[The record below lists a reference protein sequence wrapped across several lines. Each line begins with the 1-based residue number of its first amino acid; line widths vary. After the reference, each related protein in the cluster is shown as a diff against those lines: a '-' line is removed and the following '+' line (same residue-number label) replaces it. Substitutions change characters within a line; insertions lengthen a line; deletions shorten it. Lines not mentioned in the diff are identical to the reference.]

1 MSDTIDQRVVEM
13 RLDNSN
19 FEKNAQT
26 SMDTTEKLKKSLD
39 FNGTA
44 NSLNEV
50 GKAASN
56 LNFSGV
62 ASAVDSINNK
72 MSLLGTFSK
81 RIMENVADGAF
92 QMGKS
97 LLTSMSGINDASAGL
112 EKFGQKSS
120 AVGTMMIATG
130 KSIDEVGEV
139 LEDLNWFTD
148 ETSYSFTDMAD
159 TMGKFAASGE
169 KDLTKLE
176 STVKGIATWAAASG
190 ANASTASRVMYQLS
204 QAYGSGV
211 IKLQDWKSVETA
223 NMATQTVM
231 NKLIAEGGD
240 AAQAAVAKYGS
251 FRDSLQAGWL
261 TTDKFNAVMADY
273 SEGINQANYEN
284 GEFTKGTTAFSES
297 VFRAAQEARTFQDVL
312 NALKDAVQSGW
323 MHTFDILI
331 GNKEEAAGFF
341 TGLANMLITVADA
354 FTELRNSMAQAF
366 VDADGRN
373 SALSVLVNI
382 MNGLYRILTPIA
394 DAFKEVFPTNFGT
407 VLAGATKSF
416 ADFTKNIQLTAP
428 QMEILKEV
436 FVAIFSV
443 LKGVLSVIKAIL
455 KLLSPLG
462 KVLISVAKAVGNL
475 LQNVD
480 KLNAPMKEFFNMIKN
495 SKPFQM
501 FISILKD
508 FASVLVVV
516 IYEIGQAIKA
526 LVQSKQFQQVLGIV
540 LSTLKTFGAVA
551 LGVVVKAV
559 DAIVVAFKKLES
571 ADFKMPSLEAFL
583 KKIANLGN
591 TISSHLS
598 VLDGVK
604 TNVNGLFN
612 PFAKLGTLISNL
624 PTVIGNIKTAIT
636 GGGTALDGVNA
647 GIKTFSNNA
656 DTASASVTGAKTSL
670 KGFAGVIYSVLDKLS
685 GANNIFGVIAS
696 GLKQFIAVAS
706 KIDWSGWLKIGIIVA
721 YVAMMVK
728 LIHSFTNLSNTINN
742 FTTGPVSAFT
752 KLVNNAAIA
761 IKGFSD
767 YLTKPRWQDTLKS
780 VAISVLLLSASLLIL
795 SKIPTEQLIQ
805 AAITMGVLAVGII
818 AFAAAMAWLSQKVN
832 PQTLGVLSVSLI
844 SLSLSLLIFAAAI
857 RTFTNMTNDQMMQG
871 LVGTMA
877 TLVIMFL
884 AVKGFSTQAPMMMKV
899 GASLIIFAFA
909 LRIFAKTIAILAN
922 NKGIQSVLTGIK
934 DAVGNFLK
942 WLAGLNTQQAITVI
956 GTLGT
961 IGVLL
966 GVSLKK
972 ITNAV
977 DSVGNAMLKIAESM
991 LILWAAFALFLQL
1004 DYTQMQDAITV
1015 MGVLGAGLVVF
1026 AGFLNVFCDNKA
1038 TSGNGLA
1045 DTANSMIKLAAALGL
1060 VAGALWILNKCDMNK
1075 VAIGGL
1081 VLIAMLFALAGAMKI
1096 MENVQTV
1103 KVAASIL
1110 ALVVSIY
1117 LLIPPCV
1124 ALGALISLLPTIAIG
1139 FGVVIA
1145 MMLAMGAAVKMME
1158 NANAG
1163 KIAAEMLI
1171 MTVAIRILGVVLT
1184 SLANLPYVAVLAAGA
1199 ALSTTLLA
1207 MSLAV
1212 STMNT
1217 DAWGTKIA
1225 MLAALSVSMVAFG
1238 YSMSLMANVPWQTA
1252 VAAAGGFSAVILA
1265 FALATDML
1273 TSKIKTI
1280 KAMSVAM
1287 IALGA
1292 ALAIASVAFSVMG
1305 KTNWKE
1311 ALKGAIAFGAI
1322 MIVFAVITSNV
1333 KSSDST
1339 QLGVAMIAL
1348 SAALTL
1354 AAIAFGIMGLV
1365 NWDQAI
1371 SGVRAFSLIMV
1382 VFAGIAAQTQGAD
1395 MIGTA
1400 ASLIILSAAIC
1411 VIAVAL
1417 AILGAAPVMS
1427 SALAISLLIGVFGLV
1442 AGLTQGVDLIAT
1454 AAGLLVFS
1462 VAIIAIAA
1470 ALTVLSSLDVGAM
1483 WGAIGAIAA
1492 VVALFGALVV
1502 VLSLFPASIAVLG
1515 AIAAAFAG
1523 FALAAIAVGAAIAL
1537 VCVGFALLTAA
1548 IGFVLPVLASFI
1560 AMLPQLITNIA
1571 DVANRANDVSSLG
1584 NALVI
1589 LGIGLVAV
1597 GAGGVVG
1604 AIGLIAIAAALA
1616 IAGVA
1621 IMMFATCVEEAS
1633 KIIGEDFILGII
1645 KGLTN
1650 GISSIVQAAINVGQ
1664 ALMDGICEFLG
1675 IHSPSTEGATV
1686 GTNWIAGII
1695 NGIKDNIVNV
1705 FTAGSSTG
1713 EALQSGLQETTENG
1727 EAKESGTSVISK
1739 FIDGVKSGDLG
1750 AVGSALGIDFG
1761 SNLSDGVMSSTS
1773 GLSSYVAKLLG
1784 KSSNAKGQI
1793 SQSTA
1798 NFRYG
1803 SSKAAKASGANIK
1816 PDYSN
1821 WTDGYDLG
1829 DFTGSNNDAPPPPEP
1844 PESPDALSKSTDGL
1858 ANSASGAAAAE
1869 KTLAESIA
1877 DSTDVMVYGQDV
1889 VDAFQK
1895 QYEKFYGAVGTTTA
1909 VDASKAAI
1917 TSLSTDLYNSSL
1929 KTKSAYELA
1938 QEAALSTE
1946 EKMKNIKQA
1955 FTDTF
1960 DGIKSAIDGAIDIFS
1975 EFETSEAL
1983 SPDQVMKN
1991 MNSNLNGVTKWTNDL
2006 TTLMGKG
2013 ISTDLAAMLAEKGPE
2028 GESTVQG
2035 LLGMSDIQLAEYDA
2049 KYATIQQLSTQF
2061 AGSLMGTMA
2070 QQSVLAARQA
2080 ATSATQVAAG
2090 FTNQMTNVESAN
2102 ISTSMETAGTKAI
2115 DSFNKAMGVAS
2126 PSTETAESAKFAAK
2140 GFQNGLLGGDKVT
2153 GVSNAQLYMYNP
2165 METVGKKLIEIIKTY
2180 LNYDDFKKIGE
2191 DICKGLAQ
2199 GIAENQHLAVDAAEE
2214 MASDVNDIVNDTE
2227 KNGSPS
2233 KVMWNMGDDVATGF
2247 GNGISDNAKLA
2258 TTAAERMA
2266 IGVNDQLS
2274 ASAMSMSD
2282 AMNTV
2287 MSSNLQPSIRPV
2299 MDYSNI
2305 QTGASNISS
2314 ILGGQADVAAEI
2326 NNGVDNDRAS
2336 IAELLSTTKSILVA
2350 VRNSS
2355 DVYIDGDAVIGQI
2368 NRRLG
2373 QL

>member
-13 RLDNSN
+13 QLDNSN

-97 LLTSMSGINDASAGL
+97 LLTSISGINDASAGL

-190 ANASTASRVMYQLS
+190 ANASTASRVMSQLS

-211 IKLQDWKSVETA
+211 IKLQDWRSVESA

-443 LKGVLSVIKAIL
+443 IKGGLSVIKAIL

-559 DAIVVAFKKLES
+559 DAIVVAFKKLKS

-696 GLKQFIAVAS
+696 GLKLFIAVAS

-721 YVAMMVK
+721 YVTMMVK
-728 LIHSFTNLSNTINN
+728 LIHSL
-742 FTTGPVSAFT
+742 TTGPVSAFT

-767 YLTKPRWQDTLKS
+767 YLTKSRWQDTLKS

-795 SKIPTEQLIQ
+795 AKIPTEQLIQ

-1045 DTANSMIKLAAALGL
+1045 DTANSTIKLAAALGL

-1158 NANAG
+1158 KANAG

-1171 MTVAIRILGVVLT
+1171 MTVAIGILGVVLT

-1199 ALSTTLLA
+1199 ALSGTLLA

-1212 STMNT
+1212 SKMNT

-1305 KTNWKE
+1305 KINWKE
-1311 ALKGAIAFGAI
+1311 ASKGAIAFGAI
-1322 MIVFAVITSNV
+1322 MIVFAAITSNV

-1365 NWDQAI
+1365 NWDQAV
-1371 SGVRAFSLIMV
+1371 SGVLAFSLIMV

-1417 AILGAAPVMS
+1417 AILGAVDAAPVMS
-1427 SALAISLLIGVFGLV
+1427 SVLAISLLIGVFGLL

-1483 WGAIGAIAA
+1483 WGAIGAIAV

-1695 NGIKDNIVNV
+1695 NSIKDNIVNV

-1713 EALQSGLQETTENG
+1713 KVLQSGLQETTENG

-1750 AVGSALGIDFG
+1750 AIGSALGIDFG

-1784 KSSNAKGQI
+1784 MSSKAKGQI

-1816 PDYSN
+1816 SDYSN
-1821 WTDGYDLG
+1821 WPDMFDPG

-1844 PESPDALSKSTDGL
+1844 PEPPDALSKSTDGL

-2199 GIAENQHLAVDAAEE
+2199 GIAENQHLAVDAAEG
-2214 MASDVNDIVNDTE
+2214 MASDVNYIVKDTE

-2233 KVMWNMGDDVATGF
+2233 KVMWNFGDDVATGF

-2336 IAELLSTTKSILVA
+2336 IAELLSTTKSILGA
-2350 VRNSS
+2350 VINGS

>member
-72 MSLLGTFSK
+72 MSLLGVFSK

-97 LLTSMSGINDASAGL
+97 LLTSISGINDASAGL

-190 ANASTASRVMYQLS
+190 ANASTASRVMSQLS
-204 QAYGSGV
+204 QAYGSSV
-211 IKLQDWKSVETA
+211 IKLQDWRSVESA

-331 GNKEEAAGFF
+331 GNKEEAARFF

-428 QMEILKEV
+428 QMETLKEV

-443 LKGVLSVIKAIL
+443 LKGGLSVIKAIL

-475 LQNVD
+475 LQ
-480 KLNAPMKEFFNMIKN
+480 
-495 SKPFQM
+495 
-501 FISILKD
+501 
-508 FASVLVVV
+508 VV

-526 LVQSKQFQQVLGIV
+526 LVQSKQLQQVLGIV

-551 LGVVVKAV
+551 LGVVAKTV
-559 DAIVVAFKKLES
+559 DAIVAAFKKLES

-612 PFAKLGTLISNL
+612 PFAKLGTLISNF
-624 PTVIGNIKTAIT
+624 PTGIGNIKTAIT

-685 GANNIFGVIAS
+685 EANNIFGVIAS

-721 YVAMMVK
+721 YVATMVK
-728 LIHSFTNLSNTINN
+728 LIHSLTP
-742 FTTGPVSAFT
+742 GPVSAFT

-767 YLTKPRWQDTLKS
+767 YLTKSRWQDKLKS

-795 SKIPTEQLIQ
+795 AKIPIEQLIQ

-909 LRIFAKTIAILAN
+909 LRTFAKTIVILAN

-942 WLAGLNTQQAITVI
+942 WLAGLNTQQAIIVI

-972 ITNAV
+972 ITKAV

-1045 DTANSMIKLAAALGL
+1045 DTANSTIKLAAALGL

-1096 MENVQTV
+1096 MEKVQTV

-1158 NANAG
+1158 KANAG
-1163 KIAAEMLI
+1163 IAAEMLV
-1171 MTVAIRILGVVLT
+1171 MTVAIGILGVVLT

-1199 ALSTTLLA
+1199 ALSGTLLA

-1212 STMNT
+1212 SKMNT

-1311 ALKGAIAFGAI
+1311 ASKGAIAFGAI
-1322 MIVFAVITSNV
+1322 MIVFAEITSNV

-1365 NWDQAI
+1365 NWDQAV

-1382 VFAGIAAQTQGAD
+1382 VFAGIATHTQGAD

-1454 AAGLLVFS
+1454 AAGLLAFS

-1470 ALTVLSSLDVGAM
+1470 ALAVLSLLDVGAM

-1650 GISSIVQAAINVGQ
+1650 GISSIVQAAVNVGQ

-1695 NGIKDNIVNV
+1695 NSIKDNIVNV

-1713 EALQSGLQETTENG
+1713 KVLQSGLQETTENG

-1773 GLSSYVAKLLG
+1773 GLSSYIAKLLG
-1784 KSSNAKGQI
+1784 MSSYAKGQI

-1844 PESPDALSKSTDGL
+1844 PEPPDALSKSTDGL

-2035 LLGMSDIQLAEYDA
+2035 LLGMSDTQLAEYDA

-2090 FTNQMTNVESAN
+2090 FTGQMTNVESAN

-2126 PSTETAESAKFAAK
+2126 PSTETAASAKFAAQ
-2140 GFQNGLLGGDKVT
+2140 GFQNGLLGVGKAT

-2199 GIAENQHLAVDAAEE
+2199 GIAENQHLAVDAAEG
-2214 MASDVNDIVNDTE
+2214 MASDVNDIVEDTE
-2227 KNGSPS
+2227 QEGSPS
-2233 KVMWNMGDDVATGF
+2233 KVMWNFGDYVSTGF
-2247 GNGISDNAKLA
+2247 ANGISDNAKLA

>member
-72 MSLLGTFSK
+72 MSLLGVFSK

-97 LLTSMSGINDASAGL
+97 LLTSISGINDASAGL

-190 ANASTASRVMYQLS
+190 ANASTASRVMSQLS
-204 QAYGSGV
+204 QAYGSSV
-211 IKLQDWKSVETA
+211 IKLQDWRSVESA

-331 GNKEEAAGFF
+331 GNKEEAARFF

-428 QMEILKEV
+428 QMETLKEV

-443 LKGVLSVIKAIL
+443 LKGGLSVIKAIL

-475 LQNVD
+475 LQ
-480 KLNAPMKEFFNMIKN
+480 
-495 SKPFQM
+495 
-501 FISILKD
+501 
-508 FASVLVVV
+508 VV

-526 LVQSKQFQQVLGIV
+526 LVQSKQLQQVLGIV

-551 LGVVVKAV
+551 LGVVVKVV
-559 DAIVVAFKKLES
+559 DAIVVAFKKLTS

-612 PFAKLGTLISNL
+612 PFAKLGTLISNF
-624 PTVIGNIKTAIT
+624 PTGIGNIKTAIT

-685 GANNIFGVIAS
+685 EANNIFGVIAS

-721 YVAMMVK
+721 YVATMVK
-728 LIHSFTNLSNTINN
+728 LIHSLTP
-742 FTTGPVSAFT
+742 GPVSAFT

-767 YLTKPRWQDTLKS
+767 YLTKSRWQDKLKS

-795 SKIPTEQLIQ
+795 AKIPIEQLIQ

-909 LRIFAKTIAILAN
+909 LRTFAKTIAILAN

-972 ITNAV
+972 ITKAV

-1045 DTANSMIKLAAALGL
+1045 DTANSTIKLAAALGL

-1096 MENVQTV
+1096 MEKVQTV

-1158 NANAG
+1158 KANAG
-1163 KIAAEMLI
+1163 KIAAEMLV
-1171 MTVAIRILGVVLT
+1171 MTVAIGILGVVLT

-1199 ALSTTLLA
+1199 ALSGTLLA

-1212 STMNT
+1212 SKMNT

-1311 ALKGAIAFGAI
+1311 ASKGAIAFGAI
-1322 MIVFAVITSNV
+1322 MIVFAEITSNV

-1365 NWDQAI
+1365 NWDQAV

-1382 VFAGIAAQTQGAD
+1382 VFAGIATHTQGAD

-1454 AAGLLVFS
+1454 AAGLLAFS

-1470 ALTVLSSLDVGAM
+1470 ALAVLSLLDVGAM

-1597 GAGGVVG
+1597 GAAGVVG

-1650 GISSIVQAAINVGQ
+1650 GISSIVQAAVNVGQ

-1695 NGIKDNIVNV
+1695 NSIKDNIVNV

-1713 EALQSGLQETTENG
+1713 KVLQSGLQETTENG
-1727 EAKESGTSVISK
+1727 EAKKSGTSVISK

-1773 GLSSYVAKLLG
+1773 GLSSYIAKLLG
-1784 KSSNAKGQI
+1784 MSSYAKGQI

-1844 PESPDALSKSTDGL
+1844 PEPPDALSKSTDGL

-2035 LLGMSDIQLAEYDA
+2035 LLGMSDTQLAEYDA

-2090 FTNQMTNVESAN
+2090 FTGQMTNVESAN

-2126 PSTETAESAKFAAK
+2126 PSTETAASAKFAAQ
-2140 GFQNGLLGGDKVT
+2140 GFQNGLLGVGKAT

-2199 GIAENQHLAVDAAEE
+2199 GIAENQHLAVDAAEG
-2214 MASDVNDIVNDTE
+2214 MASDVNDIVEDTE
-2227 KNGSPS
+2227 QEGSPS
-2233 KVMWNMGDDVATGF
+2233 KVMWNFGDYVSTGF
-2247 GNGISDNAKLA
+2247 ANGISDNAKLA

>member
-72 MSLLGTFSK
+72 MSLLGVFSK

-97 LLTSMSGINDASAGL
+97 LLTSISGINDASAGL

-190 ANASTASRVMYQLS
+190 ANASTASRVMSQLS
-204 QAYGSGV
+204 QAYGSSV
-211 IKLQDWKSVETA
+211 IKLQDWRSVESA

-331 GNKEEAAGFF
+331 GNKEEAARFF

-428 QMEILKEV
+428 QMETLKEV

-443 LKGVLSVIKAIL
+443 LKGGLSVIKAIL

-475 LQNVD
+475 LQ
-480 KLNAPMKEFFNMIKN
+480 
-495 SKPFQM
+495 
-501 FISILKD
+501 
-508 FASVLVVV
+508 VV

-526 LVQSKQFQQVLGIV
+526 LVQSKQLQQVLGIV

-551 LGVVVKAV
+551 LGVVAKTV
-559 DAIVVAFKKLES
+559 DAIVAAFKKLES

-612 PFAKLGTLISNL
+612 PFAKLGTLISNF
-624 PTVIGNIKTAIT
+624 PTGIGNIKTAIT

-685 GANNIFGVIAS
+685 EANNIFGVIAS

-721 YVAMMVK
+721 YVATMVK
-728 LIHSFTNLSNTINN
+728 LIHSLTP
-742 FTTGPVSAFT
+742 GPVSAFT

-767 YLTKPRWQDTLKS
+767 YLTKSRWQDKLKS

-795 SKIPTEQLIQ
+795 AKIPIEQLIQ

-909 LRIFAKTIAILAN
+909 LRTFAKTIAILAN

-972 ITNAV
+972 ITKAV

-1045 DTANSMIKLAAALGL
+1045 DTANSTIKLAAALGL

-1096 MENVQTV
+1096 MEKVQTV

-1158 NANAG
+1158 KANAG
-1163 KIAAEMLI
+1163 KIAAEMLV
-1171 MTVAIRILGVVLT
+1171 MTVAIGILGVVLT

-1199 ALSTTLLA
+1199 ALSGTLLA

-1212 STMNT
+1212 SKMNT

-1311 ALKGAIAFGAI
+1311 ASKGAIAFGAI
-1322 MIVFAVITSNV
+1322 MIVFAEITSNV

-1365 NWDQAI
+1365 NWDQAV

-1382 VFAGIAAQTQGAD
+1382 VFAGIATHTQGAD

-1454 AAGLLVFS
+1454 AAGLLAFS

-1470 ALTVLSSLDVGAM
+1470 ALAVLSLLDVGAM

-1597 GAGGVVG
+1597 GAAGVVG

-1695 NGIKDNIVNV
+1695 NSIKDTIVNV

-1727 EAKESGTSVISK
+1727 EAKKSGTSVISK

-1773 GLSSYVAKLLG
+1773 GLSSYIAKLLG
-1784 KSSNAKGQI
+1784 MSSYAKGQI

-1844 PESPDALSKSTDGL
+1844 PEPPDALSKSTDGL

-2035 LLGMSDIQLAEYDA
+2035 LLGMSDTQLAEYDA

-2090 FTNQMTNVESAN
+2090 FTGQMTNVESAN

-2126 PSTETAESAKFAAK
+2126 PSTETAASAKFAAQ
-2140 GFQNGLLGGDKVT
+2140 GFQNGLLGVGKAT

-2199 GIAENQHLAVDAAEE
+2199 GIAENQHLAVDAAEG
-2214 MASDVNDIVNDTE
+2214 MASDVNDIVEDTE
-2227 KNGSPS
+2227 QEGSPS
-2233 KVMWNMGDDVATGF
+2233 KVMWNFGDYVSTGF
-2247 GNGISDNAKLA
+2247 ANGISDNAKLA

>member
-13 RLDNSN
+13 QLDNSN

-97 LLTSMSGINDASAGL
+97 LLTSISGINDASAGL

-190 ANASTASRVMYQLS
+190 ANASTASRVMSQLS

-211 IKLQDWKSVETA
+211 IKLQDWRSVESA

-443 LKGVLSVIKAIL
+443 IKGGLSVIKAIL

-559 DAIVVAFKKLES
+559 DAIVVAFKKLKS

-696 GLKQFIAVAS
+696 GLKLFIAVAS

-721 YVAMMVK
+721 YVTMMVK
-728 LIHSFTNLSNTINN
+728 LIHSL
-742 FTTGPVSAFT
+742 TTGPVSAFT

-767 YLTKPRWQDTLKS
+767 YLTKSRWQDTLKS

-795 SKIPTEQLIQ
+795 AKIPIEQLIQ

-1045 DTANSMIKLAAALGL
+1045 DTANSTIKLAAALGL

-1075 VAIGGL
+1075 VATGGL

-1110 ALVVSIY
+1110 ALAVSIY

-1145 MMLAMGAAVKMME
+1145 MILAMGAAVKMME
-1158 NANAG
+1158 KANAG

-1171 MTVAIRILGVVLT
+1171 MTVAIGILGVVLT

-1212 STMNT
+1212 SKMNT

-1311 ALKGAIAFGAI
+1311 ASKGAIAFGAI

-1365 NWDQAI
+1365 NWDQAV
-1371 SGVRAFSLIMV
+1371 SGVLAFSLIMV

-1427 SALAISLLIGVFGLV
+1427 SALAISLLIGVFGLL

-1483 WGAIGAIAA
+1483 WGAIGAIAV

-1695 NGIKDNIVNV
+1695 NSIKDNIVNV

-1713 EALQSGLQETTENG
+1713 KVLQSGLQETTENG

-1750 AVGSALGIDFG
+1750 AIGSALGIDFG

-1784 KSSNAKGQI
+1784 MSSKAKGQI

-1816 PDYSN
+1816 SDYSN
-1821 WTDGYDLG
+1821 WPDMFDPG

-1844 PESPDALSKSTDGL
+1844 PEPPDALSKSTDGL

-2199 GIAENQHLAVDAAEE
+2199 GIAENQHLAVDAAEG
-2214 MASDVNDIVNDTE
+2214 MASDVNYIVKDTE

-2233 KVMWNMGDDVATGF
+2233 KVMWNFGDDVATGF

-2336 IAELLSTTKSILVA
+2336 IAELLSTTKSILGA
-2350 VRNSS
+2350 VINGS

>member
-72 MSLLGTFSK
+72 MSLLGAFSK

-97 LLTSMSGINDASAGL
+97 LLTSISGINDASAGL

-190 ANASTASRVMYQLS
+190 ANASTASRVMSQLS
-204 QAYGSGV
+204 QAYGSSV
-211 IKLQDWKSVETA
+211 IKLQDWRSVESA

-331 GNKEEAAGFF
+331 GNKEEAARFF

-428 QMEILKEV
+428 QMETLKEV

-443 LKGVLSVIKAIL
+443 LKGGLSVIKAIL

-475 LQNVD
+475 LQ
-480 KLNAPMKEFFNMIKN
+480 
-495 SKPFQM
+495 
-501 FISILKD
+501 
-508 FASVLVVV
+508 VV

-526 LVQSKQFQQVLGIV
+526 LVQSKQLQQVLGIV

-551 LGVVVKAV
+551 LGVVAKTV
-559 DAIVVAFKKLES
+559 DAIVAAFKKLES

-612 PFAKLGTLISNL
+612 PFAKLGTLISNF
-624 PTVIGNIKTAIT
+624 PTGIGNIKTAIT

-685 GANNIFGVIAS
+685 EANNIFGVIAS

-721 YVAMMVK
+721 YVATMVK
-728 LIHSFTNLSNTINN
+728 LIHSLTP
-742 FTTGPVSAFT
+742 GPVSAFT

-767 YLTKPRWQDTLKS
+767 YLTKSRWQDKLKS

-795 SKIPTEQLIQ
+795 AKIPIEQLIQ

-909 LRIFAKTIAILAN
+909 LRTFAKTIAILAN

-972 ITNAV
+972 ITKAV

-1045 DTANSMIKLAAALGL
+1045 DTANSTIKLAAALGL

-1096 MENVQTV
+1096 MEKVQTV

-1158 NANAG
+1158 KANAG
-1163 KIAAEMLI
+1163 KIAAEMLV
-1171 MTVAIRILGVVLT
+1171 MTVAIGILGVVLT

-1199 ALSTTLLA
+1199 ALSGTLLA

-1212 STMNT
+1212 SKMNT

-1311 ALKGAIAFGAI
+1311 ASKGAIAFGAI
-1322 MIVFAVITSNV
+1322 MIVFAEITSNV

-1365 NWDQAI
+1365 NWDQAV

-1382 VFAGIAAQTQGAD
+1382 VFAGIATHTQGAD

-1454 AAGLLVFS
+1454 AAGLLAFS

-1470 ALTVLSSLDVGAM
+1470 ALAVLSLLDVGAM

-1571 DVANRANDVSSLG
+1571 DVANRANDVSVLG

-1650 GISSIVQAAINVGQ
+1650 GISSIVQAAVNVGQ

-1695 NGIKDNIVNV
+1695 NSIKDNIVNV

-1713 EALQSGLQETTENG
+1713 KVLQSGLQETTENG

-1773 GLSSYVAKLLG
+1773 GLSSYIAKLLG
-1784 KSSNAKGQI
+1784 MSSYAKGQI

-1844 PESPDALSKSTDGL
+1844 PEPPDALSKSTDGL

-2035 LLGMSDIQLAEYDA
+2035 LLGMSDTQLAEYDA

-2090 FTNQMTNVESAN
+2090 FTGQMTNVESAN

-2126 PSTETAESAKFAAK
+2126 PSTETAASAKFAAQ
-2140 GFQNGLLGGDKVT
+2140 GFQNGLLGVGKAT

-2199 GIAENQHLAVDAAEE
+2199 GIAENQHLAVDAAEG
-2214 MASDVNDIVNDTE
+2214 MASDVNDIVEDTE
-2227 KNGSPS
+2227 QEGSPS
-2233 KVMWNMGDDVATGF
+2233 KVMWNFGDYVSTGF
-2247 GNGISDNAKLA
+2247 ANGISDNAKLA

>member
-97 LLTSMSGINDASAGL
+97 LLTSISGINDASAGL

-190 ANASTASRVMYQLS
+190 ANASTASRVMSQLS
-204 QAYGSGV
+204 QAYGSSV
-211 IKLQDWKSVETA
+211 IKLQDWRSVESA

-331 GNKEEAAGFF
+331 GNKEEAARFF

-428 QMEILKEV
+428 QMETLKEV

-443 LKGVLSVIKAIL
+443 LKGGLSVIKAIL

-475 LQNVD
+475 LQ
-480 KLNAPMKEFFNMIKN
+480 
-495 SKPFQM
+495 
-501 FISILKD
+501 
-508 FASVLVVV
+508 VV

-526 LVQSKQFQQVLGIV
+526 LVQSKQLQQVLGIV

-551 LGVVVKAV
+551 LGVVAKTV
-559 DAIVVAFKKLES
+559 DAIVAAFKKLTS

-612 PFAKLGTLISNL
+612 PFAKLGTLISNF
-624 PTVIGNIKTAIT
+624 PTGIGNIKTAIT

-685 GANNIFGVIAS
+685 EANNIFGVIAS

-721 YVAMMVK
+721 YVATMVK
-728 LIHSFTNLSNTINN
+728 LIHSLTP
-742 FTTGPVSAFT
+742 GPVSAFT

-767 YLTKPRWQDTLKS
+767 YLTKSRWQDKLKS

-795 SKIPTEQLIQ
+795 AKIPIEQLIQ

-909 LRIFAKTIAILAN
+909 LRTFAKTIAILAN

-942 WLAGLNTQQAITVI
+942 WLAGLNTQQAIIVI

-972 ITNAV
+972 ITKAV

-1045 DTANSMIKLAAALGL
+1045 DTANSTIKLAAALGL

-1096 MENVQTV
+1096 MEKVQTV

-1158 NANAG
+1158 KANAG
-1163 KIAAEMLI
+1163 KIAAEMLV
-1171 MTVAIRILGVVLT
+1171 MTVAIGILGVVLT

-1199 ALSTTLLA
+1199 ALSGTLLA

-1212 STMNT
+1212 SKMNT

-1311 ALKGAIAFGAI
+1311 ASKGAIAFGAI
-1322 MIVFAVITSNV
+1322 MIVFAEITSNV

-1365 NWDQAI
+1365 NWDQAV

-1382 VFAGIAAQTQGAD
+1382 VFAGIATHTQGAD

-1454 AAGLLVFS
+1454 AAGLLAFS

-1470 ALTVLSSLDVGAM
+1470 ALAVLSLLDVGAM

-1571 DVANRANDVSSLG
+1571 DVANRANDVSLLG

-1650 GISSIVQAAINVGQ
+1650 GISSIVQAAVNVGQ

-1695 NGIKDNIVNV
+1695 NSIKDNIVNV

-1713 EALQSGLQETTENG
+1713 KVLQSGLQETTENG

-1773 GLSSYVAKLLG
+1773 GLSSYIAKLLG
-1784 KSSNAKGQI
+1784 MSSYAKGQI

-1844 PESPDALSKSTDGL
+1844 PEPPDALSKSTDGL

-2035 LLGMSDIQLAEYDA
+2035 LLGMSDTQLAEYDA

-2090 FTNQMTNVESAN
+2090 FTGQMTNVESAN

-2126 PSTETAESAKFAAK
+2126 PSTETAASAKFAAQ
-2140 GFQNGLLGGDKVT
+2140 GFQNGLLGVGKAT

-2199 GIAENQHLAVDAAEE
+2199 GIAENQHLAVDAAEG
-2214 MASDVNDIVNDTE
+2214 MASDVNDIVEDTE
-2227 KNGSPS
+2227 QEGSPS
-2233 KVMWNMGDDVATGF
+2233 KVMWNFGDYVSTGF
-2247 GNGISDNAKLA
+2247 ANGISDNAKLA

>member
-72 MSLLGTFSK
+72 MSLLGVFSK

-97 LLTSMSGINDASAGL
+97 LLTSISGINDASAGL

-190 ANASTASRVMYQLS
+190 ANASTASRVMSQLS
-204 QAYGSGV
+204 QAYGSSV
-211 IKLQDWKSVETA
+211 IKLQDWRSVESA

-331 GNKEEAAGFF
+331 GNKEEAARFF

-428 QMEILKEV
+428 QMETLKEV

-443 LKGVLSVIKAIL
+443 LKGGLSVIKAIL

-475 LQNVD
+475 LQ
-480 KLNAPMKEFFNMIKN
+480 
-495 SKPFQM
+495 
-501 FISILKD
+501 
-508 FASVLVVV
+508 VV

-526 LVQSKQFQQVLGIV
+526 LVQSKQLQQVLGIV

-551 LGVVVKAV
+551 LGVVAKTV
-559 DAIVVAFKKLES
+559 DAIVAAFKKLTS

-612 PFAKLGTLISNL
+612 PFAKLGTLISNF
-624 PTVIGNIKTAIT
+624 PTGIGNIKTAIT

-685 GANNIFGVIAS
+685 EANNIFGVIAS

-721 YVAMMVK
+721 YVATMVK
-728 LIHSFTNLSNTINN
+728 LIHSLTP
-742 FTTGPVSAFT
+742 GPVSAFT

-767 YLTKPRWQDTLKS
+767 YLTKSRWQDKLKS

-795 SKIPTEQLIQ
+795 AKIPIEQLIQ

-909 LRIFAKTIAILAN
+909 LRTFAKTIAILAN

-972 ITNAV
+972 ITKAV

-1045 DTANSMIKLAAALGL
+1045 DTANSTIKLAAALGL

-1096 MENVQTV
+1096 MEKVQTV

-1158 NANAG
+1158 KANAG
-1163 KIAAEMLI
+1163 KIAAEMLV
-1171 MTVAIRILGVVLT
+1171 MTVAIGILGVVLT

-1199 ALSTTLLA
+1199 ALSGTLLA

-1212 STMNT
+1212 SKMNT

-1311 ALKGAIAFGAI
+1311 ASKGAIAFGAI
-1322 MIVFAVITSNV
+1322 MIVFAEITSNV

-1365 NWDQAI
+1365 NWDQAV

-1382 VFAGIAAQTQGAD
+1382 VFAGIATHTQGAD

-1454 AAGLLVFS
+1454 AAGLLAFS

-1470 ALTVLSSLDVGAM
+1470 ALAVLSLLDVGAM

-1597 GAGGVVG
+1597 GAAGVVG

-1650 GISSIVQAAINVGQ
+1650 GISSIVQAAVNVGQ

-1695 NGIKDNIVNV
+1695 NSIKDNIVNV

-1713 EALQSGLQETTENG
+1713 KVLQSGLQETTENG
-1727 EAKESGTSVISK
+1727 EAKKSGTSVISK

-1773 GLSSYVAKLLG
+1773 GLSSYIAKLLG
-1784 KSSNAKGQI
+1784 MSSYAKGQI

-1844 PESPDALSKSTDGL
+1844 PEPPDALSKSTDGL

-2035 LLGMSDIQLAEYDA
+2035 LLGMSDTQLAEYDA

-2090 FTNQMTNVESAN
+2090 FTGQMTNVESAN

-2126 PSTETAESAKFAAK
+2126 PSTETAASAKFAAQ
-2140 GFQNGLLGGDKVT
+2140 GFQNGLLGVGKAT

-2199 GIAENQHLAVDAAEE
+2199 GIAENQHLAVDAAEG
-2214 MASDVNDIVNDTE
+2214 MASDVNDIVEDTE
-2227 KNGSPS
+2227 QEGSPS
-2233 KVMWNMGDDVATGF
+2233 KVMWNFGDYVSTGF
-2247 GNGISDNAKLA
+2247 ANGISDNAKLA

>member
-13 RLDNSN
+13 QLDNSN

-97 LLTSMSGINDASAGL
+97 LLTSISGINDASAGL

-190 ANASTASRVMYQLS
+190 ANASTASRVMSQLS

-211 IKLQDWKSVETA
+211 IKLQDWRSVESA

-443 LKGVLSVIKAIL
+443 IKGGLSVIKAIL

-495 SKPFQM
+495 SKPFQT

-559 DAIVVAFKKLES
+559 DAIVVAFKKLKS

-696 GLKQFIAVAS
+696 GLKLFIAVAS

-721 YVAMMVK
+721 YVTMMVK
-728 LIHSFTNLSNTINN
+728 LIHSL
-742 FTTGPVSAFT
+742 TTGPVSAFT
-752 KLVNNAAIA
+752 KLVDNAAIA

-767 YLTKPRWQDTLKS
+767 YLTKSRWQDTLKS

-795 SKIPTEQLIQ
+795 AKIPTEQLIQ

-877 TLVIMFL
+877 TLVVMFL

-1045 DTANSMIKLAAALGL
+1045 DTANSTIKLAAALGL

-1110 ALVVSIY
+1110 ALAVSIY

-1158 NANAG
+1158 KANAG

-1305 KTNWKE
+1305 KINWKE
-1311 ALKGAIAFGAI
+1311 ASKGAIAFGAI
-1322 MIVFAVITSNV
+1322 MIVFAAITSNV

-1365 NWDQAI
+1365 NWDQAV
-1371 SGVRAFSLIMV
+1371 SGVLAFSLIMV
-1382 VFAGIAAQTQGAD
+1382 VFAGIATHTQGAD

-1417 AILGAAPVMS
+1417 AILGAVDAAPVMS
-1427 SALAISLLIGVFGLV
+1427 SVLAISLLIGVFGLL

-1483 WGAIGAIAA
+1483 WGAIGAIAV

-1695 NGIKDNIVNV
+1695 NSIKDNIVNV

-1713 EALQSGLQETTENG
+1713 KVLQSGLQETTENG

-1750 AVGSALGIDFG
+1750 AIGSALGIDFG

-1784 KSSNAKGQI
+1784 MSSKAKGQI

-1816 PDYSN
+1816 SDYSN
-1821 WTDGYDLG
+1821 WPDMFDPG

-1844 PESPDALSKSTDGL
+1844 PEPPDALSKSTDGL

-2199 GIAENQHLAVDAAEE
+2199 GIAENQHLAVDAAEG
-2214 MASDVNDIVNDTE
+2214 MASDTNYIVKDTE
-2227 KNGSPS
+2227 KSGSPS
-2233 KVMWNMGDDVATGF
+2233 KVMWNLGDDVATGF

-2336 IAELLSTTKSILVA
+2336 IAELLSTTKSILGA
-2350 VRNSS
+2350 VINGS

>member
-13 RLDNSN
+13 QLDNSN

-72 MSLLGTFSK
+72 MSLFGAFSK
-81 RIMENVADGAF
+81 RIMENIADGAF

-97 LLTSMSGINDASAGL
+97 LLTSISGINDASAGL

-130 KSIDEVGEV
+130 KSIDEVGKV

-211 IKLQDWKSVETA
+211 IKLQDWRSVETA

-273 SEGINQANYEN
+273 SEGITQANYEN

-443 LKGVLSVIKAIL
+443 IKGGLSVIKAIL

-462 KVLISVAKAVGNL
+462 EVLISVAKAVGNL

-495 SKPFQM
+495 SKPFQT

-559 DAIVVAFKKLES
+559 DAIVVAFKKLKS
-571 ADFKMPSLEAFL
+571 VDFKMPSLEAFL

-656 DTASASVTGAKTSL
+656 DTVSASVTGAKTSL

-696 GLKQFIAVAS
+696 GLKLFIAVAS

-728 LIHSFTNLSNTINN
+728 LIHSL
-742 FTTGPVSAFT
+742 TTGPVSAFT

-767 YLTKPRWQDTLKS
+767 YLTKSRWQDTLKS

-795 SKIPTEQLIQ
+795 AKIPTEQLIQ

-832 PQTLGVLSVSLI
+832 SQTLGVLSVSLI

-972 ITNAV
+972 ITKAV

-1075 VAIGGL
+1075 VATGGL

-1110 ALVVSIY
+1110 ALAVSIY
-1117 LLIPPCV
+1117 LLIPACV
-1124 ALGALISLLPTIAIG
+1124 ALGALVSLLPTIAIG

-1145 MMLAMGAAVKMME
+1145 MILAMGAAVKMME
-1158 NANAG
+1158 KANAG

-1305 KTNWKE
+1305 QTNWKE
-1311 ALKGAIAFGAI
+1311 ALKGAIAFSAI
-1322 MIVFAVITSNV
+1322 MIVFAVIASKV

-1365 NWDQAI
+1365 NWDQAV
-1371 SGVRAFSLIMV
+1371 SGVLAFSLIMV

-1400 ASLIILSAAIC
+1400 ASLIILSEAIG

-1417 AILGAAPVMS
+1417 AILGAVDAASVKS
-1427 SALAISLLIGVFGLV
+1427 SALAISLLIGVFGLL

-1616 IAGVA
+1616 IASVA

-1695 NGIKDNIVNV
+1695 NSIKDNIVNV

-1713 EALQSGLQETTENG
+1713 KVLQSGLQETTENG
-1727 EAKESGTSVISK
+1727 EAKKSGTSVISK

-1761 SNLSDGVMSSTS
+1761 SNLSDGVTSSTS
-1773 GLSSYVAKLLG
+1773 GLSSYIAKLLDM
-1784 KSSNAKGQI
+1784 SSYAKGQI

-1821 WTDGYDLG
+1821 RTNMFDLG

-1844 PESPDALSKSTDGL
+1844 PEPPDALSKSTDGL

-1960 DGIKSAIDGAIDIFS
+1960 DGIKSAIDGAINIFS

-2035 LLGMSDIQLAEYDA
+2035 LLGMSDTQLAEYDA

-2080 ATSATQVAAG
+2080 ATSAAQVAAG

-2126 PSTETAESAKFAAK
+2126 PSTETAESAKFAAQ
-2140 GFQNGLLGGDKVT
+2140 GFQNGLLGVGKAT

-2199 GIAENQHLAVDAAEE
+2199 GIAENQHLAVDAAEG
-2214 MASDVNDIVNDTE
+2214 MASDVNDITFDTE
-2227 KNGSPS
+2227 KCGSPS
-2233 KVMWNMGDDVATGF
+2233 KVMRNLGDYVATGF
-2247 GNGISDNAKLA
+2247 ANGISDNAKLA

-2350 VRNSS
+2350 VRNGS

>member
-13 RLDNSN
+13 RLDNSD

-72 MSLLGTFSK
+72 MSLLGVFSK
-81 RIMENVADGAF
+81 RIMENIADSAF

-97 LLTSMSGINDASAGL
+97 LLTSISGINDASAGL

-130 KSIDEVGEV
+130 KSIDEVGGV

-190 ANASTASRVMYQLS
+190 ANTSTASRVMSQLS

-211 IKLQDWKSVETA
+211 IKLQDWRSVETA

-251 FRDSLQAGWL
+251 FRDSLKAGWL

-273 SEGINQANYEN
+273 SKGINQANYEN

-373 SALSVLVNI
+373 SAVSVLVNI

-443 LKGVLSVIKAIL
+443 IKGGLSVIKAIL

-540 LSTLKTFGAVA
+540 LSTLKTFGTVA

-559 DAIVVAFKKLES
+559 DAIVVAFKKLKS

-612 PFAKLGTLISNL
+612 PFAKLGTLISNF
-624 PTVIGNIKTAIT
+624 PTVIGNIKNAIT

-706 KIDWSGWLKIGIIVA
+706 KIDWGGWLKIGIIVA

-832 PQTLGVLSVSLI
+832 SKTLGVLSVSLI

-857 RTFTNMTNDQMMQG
+857 RTFTNMTNNQMMQG

-877 TLVIMFL
+877 TLAIMFL

-909 LRIFAKTIAILAN
+909 LRTFAKTIVILAN

-972 ITNAV
+972 ITKAV
-977 DSVGNAMLKIAESM
+977 DSIGNTMLKIAASM
-991 LILWAAFALFLQL
+991 LILCAAFALFLQL
-1004 DYTQMQDAITV
+1004 DYTKMQDAITV

-1045 DTANSMIKLAAALGL
+1045 DTANSTIKLAAALGL

-1075 VAIGGL
+1075 VATGGL

-1117 LLIPPCV
+1117 LLIPACV
-1124 ALGALISLLPTIAIG
+1124 ALGALVSLLPTIAIG

-1145 MMLAMGAAVKMME
+1145 MLLAMGAAVKMME
-1158 NANAG
+1158 KANAG
-1163 KIAAEMLI
+1163 KIAAEMLV
-1171 MTVAIRILGVVLT
+1171 MTVAIGILGVVLT
-1184 SLANLPYVAVLAAGA
+1184 SLANLPYVAVLASGA
-1199 ALSTTLLA
+1199 ALSATLLA

-1212 STMNT
+1212 SKMNT

-1292 ALAIASVAFSVMG
+1292 ALVIASVAFSVMG
-1305 KTNWKE
+1305 QINWKE
-1311 ALKGAIAFGAI
+1311 ASKGAIAFGAI
-1322 MIVFAVITSNV
+1322 MIVFAAIASNV

-1365 NWDQAI
+1365 NWDQAV

-1411 VIAVAL
+1411 VMAVAL
-1417 AILGAAPVMS
+1417 AILGAVDAAPVMS
-1427 SALAISLLIGVFGLV
+1427 SVLAISLLIGVFGLL

-1483 WGAIGAIAA
+1483 WGAIGAIAV

-1548 IGFVLPVLASFI
+1548 IGFVLPVLASFM

-1584 NALVI
+1584 SALVI

-1695 NGIKDNIVNV
+1695 NEIKDNIVNV

-1761 SNLSDGVMSSTS
+1761 SNLSNGVTSSTS
-1773 GLSSYVAKLLG
+1773 GLSSYIAKLLG
-1784 KSSNAKGQI
+1784 MSSYAKGQI

-1816 PDYSN
+1816 SDYSN
-1821 WTDGYDLG
+1821 WTDMFDLG
-1829 DFTGSNNDAPPPPEP
+1829 DFTGSNNDAPPAPP
-1844 PESPDALSKSTDGL
+1844 STDALSKSTDGL
-1858 ANSASGAAAAE
+1858 TNSASGAAAAE

-1895 QYEKFYGAVGTTTA
+1895 QYENLYGAVGTTTA

-1960 DGIKSAIDGAIDIFS
+1960 NGIKSAIDGAIDIFS

-1991 MNSNLNGVTKWTNDL
+1991 MNSNLNGVTKWTNDI

-2013 ISTDLAAMLAEKGPE
+2013 ISTNLAAMLAEKGPE

-2035 LLGMSDIQLAEYDA
+2035 LLGMSDTQLAEYDA

-2070 QQSVLAARQA
+2070 QQSVLAAQQA

-2115 DSFNKAMGVAS
+2115 DSFNKSMGVAS
-2126 PSTETAESAKFAAK
+2126 PSTETAASAKFAAQ
-2140 GFQNGLLGGDKVT
+2140 GFQNGLLGVGKAT

-2199 GIAENQHLAVDAAEE
+2199 GIAANQHLAVEAAKG
-2214 MASDVNDIVNDTE
+2214 MASDVIDIVKDTE
-2227 KNGSPS
+2227 KSHSPS
-2233 KVMWNMGDDVATGF
+2233 KVMWNLGDYVSTGF
-2247 GNGISDNAKLA
+2247 ANGISDNAKLA

-2350 VRNSS
+2350 VRNGS

>member
-72 MSLLGTFSK
+72 MSLLGVFSK

-97 LLTSMSGINDASAGL
+97 LLTSISGINDASAGL

-190 ANASTASRVMYQLS
+190 ANASTASRVMSQLS
-204 QAYGSGV
+204 QAYGSSV
-211 IKLQDWKSVETA
+211 IKLQDWRSVESA

-331 GNKEEAAGFF
+331 GNKEEAARFF

-428 QMEILKEV
+428 QMETLKEV

-443 LKGVLSVIKAIL
+443 LKGGLSVIKAIL

-475 LQNVD
+475 LQ
-480 KLNAPMKEFFNMIKN
+480 
-495 SKPFQM
+495 
-501 FISILKD
+501 
-508 FASVLVVV
+508 VV

-526 LVQSKQFQQVLGIV
+526 LVQSKQLQQVLGIV

-551 LGVVVKAV
+551 LGVVAKTV
-559 DAIVVAFKKLES
+559 DAIVAAFKKLES

-612 PFAKLGTLISNL
+612 PFAKLGTLISNF
-624 PTVIGNIKTAIT
+624 PTGIGNIKTAIT

-685 GANNIFGVIAS
+685 EANNIFGVIAS

-721 YVAMMVK
+721 YVATMVK
-728 LIHSFTNLSNTINN
+728 LIHSLTP
-742 FTTGPVSAFT
+742 GPVSAFT

-767 YLTKPRWQDTLKS
+767 YLTKSRWQDKLKS

-795 SKIPTEQLIQ
+795 AKIPIEQLIQ

-909 LRIFAKTIAILAN
+909 LRTFAKTIVILAN

-942 WLAGLNTQQAITVI
+942 WLAGLNTQQAIIVI

-972 ITNAV
+972 ITKAV

-1045 DTANSMIKLAAALGL
+1045 DTANSTIKLAAALGL

-1096 MENVQTV
+1096 MEKVQTV

-1145 MMLAMGAAVKMME
+1145 MMLAMGAAVKIME
-1158 NANAG
+1158 KAM
-1163 KIAAEMLI
+1163 AAEMLV
-1171 MTVAIRILGVVLT
+1171 MTVAIGILGVVLT

-1199 ALSTTLLA
+1199 ALSGTLLA

-1212 STMNT
+1212 SKMNT

-1311 ALKGAIAFGAI
+1311 ASKGAIAFGAI
-1322 MIVFAVITSNV
+1322 MIVFAEITSNV

-1365 NWDQAI
+1365 NWDQAV

-1382 VFAGIAAQTQGAD
+1382 VFAGIATHTQGAD

-1454 AAGLLVFS
+1454 AAGLLAFS

-1470 ALTVLSSLDVGAM
+1470 ALAVLSLLDVGAM

-1650 GISSIVQAAINVGQ
+1650 GISSIVQAAVNVGQ

-1695 NGIKDNIVNV
+1695 NSIKDNIVNV

-1713 EALQSGLQETTENG
+1713 KVLQSGLQETTENG

-1773 GLSSYVAKLLG
+1773 GLSSYIAKLLG
-1784 KSSNAKGQI
+1784 MSSYAKGQI

-1844 PESPDALSKSTDGL
+1844 PEPPDALSKSTDGL

-2035 LLGMSDIQLAEYDA
+2035 LLGMSDTQLAEYDA

-2090 FTNQMTNVESAN
+2090 FTGQMTNVESAN

-2126 PSTETAESAKFAAK
+2126 PSTETAASAKFAAQ
-2140 GFQNGLLGGDKVT
+2140 GFQNGLLGVGKAT

-2199 GIAENQHLAVDAAEE
+2199 GIAENQHLAVDAAEG
-2214 MASDVNDIVNDTE
+2214 MASDVNDIVEDTE
-2227 KNGSPS
+2227 QEGSPS
-2233 KVMWNMGDDVATGF
+2233 KVMWNFGDYVSTGF
-2247 GNGISDNAKLA
+2247 ANGISDNAKLA

>member
-13 RLDNSN
+13 QLDNSN

-72 MSLLGTFSK
+72 MSLLGVFSK

-97 LLTSMSGINDASAGL
+97 LLTSISGINDASAGL

-190 ANASTASRVMYQLS
+190 ANASTASRVMSQLS
-204 QAYGSGV
+204 QAYGSSV
-211 IKLQDWKSVETA
+211 IKLQDWRSVESA

-331 GNKEEAAGFF
+331 GNKEEAARFF

-428 QMEILKEV
+428 QMETLKEV

-443 LKGVLSVIKAIL
+443 LKGGLSVIKAIL

-475 LQNVD
+475 LQ
-480 KLNAPMKEFFNMIKN
+480 
-495 SKPFQM
+495 
-501 FISILKD
+501 
-508 FASVLVVV
+508 VV

-526 LVQSKQFQQVLGIV
+526 LVQSKQLQQVLGIV

-551 LGVVVKAV
+551 LGVVAKTV
-559 DAIVVAFKKLES
+559 DAIVAAFKKLES

-612 PFAKLGTLISNL
+612 PFAKLGTLISNF
-624 PTVIGNIKTAIT
+624 PTGIGNIKTAIT

-685 GANNIFGVIAS
+685 EANNIFGVIAS

-721 YVAMMVK
+721 YVATMVK
-728 LIHSFTNLSNTINN
+728 LIHSLTP
-742 FTTGPVSAFT
+742 GPVSAFT

-767 YLTKPRWQDTLKS
+767 YLTKSRWQDKLKS

-795 SKIPTEQLIQ
+795 AKIPIEQLIQ

-909 LRIFAKTIAILAN
+909 LRTFAKTIAILAN

-942 WLAGLNTQQAITVI
+942 WLAGLNTQQAIIVI

-972 ITNAV
+972 ITKAV

-1045 DTANSMIKLAAALGL
+1045 DTANSTIKLAAALGL

-1096 MENVQTV
+1096 MEKVQTV

-1158 NANAG
+1158 KANAG
-1163 KIAAEMLI
+1163 KIAAEMLV
-1171 MTVAIRILGVVLT
+1171 MTVAIGILGVVLT

-1199 ALSTTLLA
+1199 ALSGTLLA

-1212 STMNT
+1212 SKMNT

-1311 ALKGAIAFGAI
+1311 ASKGAIAFGAI
-1322 MIVFAVITSNV
+1322 MIVFAEITSNV

-1365 NWDQAI
+1365 NWDQAV

-1382 VFAGIAAQTQGAD
+1382 VFAGIATHTQGAD

-1454 AAGLLVFS
+1454 AAGLLAFS

-1470 ALTVLSSLDVGAM
+1470 ALAVLSLLDVGAM

-1571 DVANRANDVSSLG
+1571 DVANRANDVSVLG

-1650 GISSIVQAAINVGQ
+1650 GISSIVQAAVNVGQ

-1695 NGIKDNIVNV
+1695 NSIKDNIVNV

-1713 EALQSGLQETTENG
+1713 KVLQSGLQETTENG

-1773 GLSSYVAKLLG
+1773 GLSSYIAKLLG
-1784 KSSNAKGQI
+1784 MSSYAKGQI

-1844 PESPDALSKSTDGL
+1844 PEPPDALSKSTDGL

-2035 LLGMSDIQLAEYDA
+2035 LLGMSDTQLAEYDA

-2090 FTNQMTNVESAN
+2090 FTGQMTNVESAN

-2126 PSTETAESAKFAAK
+2126 PSTETAASAKFAAQ
-2140 GFQNGLLGGDKVT
+2140 GFQNGLLGVGKAT

-2199 GIAENQHLAVDAAEE
+2199 GIAENQHLAVDAAEG
-2214 MASDVNDIVNDTE
+2214 MASDVNDIVEDTE
-2227 KNGSPS
+2227 QEGSPS
-2233 KVMWNMGDDVATGF
+2233 KVMWNFGDYVSTGF
-2247 GNGISDNAKLA
+2247 ANGISDNAKLA

>member
-97 LLTSMSGINDASAGL
+97 LLTSISGISDASAGL

-190 ANASTASRVMYQLS
+190 ANASTASRVMSQLS
-204 QAYGSGV
+204 QAYGSSV
-211 IKLQDWKSVETA
+211 IKLQDWRSVESA

-331 GNKEEAAGFF
+331 GNKEEAARFF

-428 QMEILKEV
+428 QMETLKEV

-443 LKGVLSVIKAIL
+443 LKGGLSVIKAIL

-475 LQNVD
+475 LQ
-480 KLNAPMKEFFNMIKN
+480 
-495 SKPFQM
+495 
-501 FISILKD
+501 
-508 FASVLVVV
+508 VV

-526 LVQSKQFQQVLGIV
+526 LVQSKQLQQVLGIV

-551 LGVVVKAV
+551 LGVVAKTV
-559 DAIVVAFKKLES
+559 DAIVAAFKKLES

-612 PFAKLGTLISNL
+612 PFAKLGTLISNF
-624 PTVIGNIKTAIT
+624 PTGIGNIKTAIT

-685 GANNIFGVIAS
+685 EANNIFGVIAS

-721 YVAMMVK
+721 YVATMVK
-728 LIHSFTNLSNTINN
+728 LIHSLTP
-742 FTTGPVSAFT
+742 GPVSAFT

-767 YLTKPRWQDTLKS
+767 YLTKSRWQDKLKS

-795 SKIPTEQLIQ
+795 AKIPIEQLIQ

-909 LRIFAKTIAILAN
+909 LRTFAKTIAILAN

-972 ITNAV
+972 ITKAV

-1045 DTANSMIKLAAALGL
+1045 DTANSTIKLAAALGL

-1096 MENVQTV
+1096 MEKVQTV

-1158 NANAG
+1158 KANAG
-1163 KIAAEMLI
+1163 KIAAEMLV
-1171 MTVAIRILGVVLT
+1171 MTVAIGILGVVLT

-1199 ALSTTLLA
+1199 ALSGTLLA

-1212 STMNT
+1212 SKMNT

-1311 ALKGAIAFGAI
+1311 ASKGAIAFGAI
-1322 MIVFAVITSNV
+1322 MIVFAEITSNV

-1365 NWDQAI
+1365 NWDQAV

-1382 VFAGIAAQTQGAD
+1382 VFAGIATHTQGAD

-1454 AAGLLVFS
+1454 AAGLLAFS

-1470 ALTVLSSLDVGAM
+1470 ALAVLSLLDVGAM

-1571 DVANRANDVSSLG
+1571 DVANRANDVSVLG

-1650 GISSIVQAAINVGQ
+1650 GISSIVQAAVNVGQ

-1695 NGIKDNIVNV
+1695 NSIKDNIVNV

-1713 EALQSGLQETTENG
+1713 KVLQSGLQETTENG

-1773 GLSSYVAKLLG
+1773 GLSSYIAKLLG
-1784 KSSNAKGQI
+1784 MSSYAKGQI

-1844 PESPDALSKSTDGL
+1844 PEPPDALSKSTDGL

-2035 LLGMSDIQLAEYDA
+2035 LLGMSDTQLAEYDA

-2090 FTNQMTNVESAN
+2090 FTGQMTNVESAN

-2126 PSTETAESAKFAAK
+2126 PSTETAASAKFAAQ
-2140 GFQNGLLGGDKVT
+2140 GFQNGLLGVGKAT

-2199 GIAENQHLAVDAAEE
+2199 GIAENQHLAVDAAEG
-2214 MASDVNDIVNDTE
+2214 MASDVNDIVEDTE
-2227 KNGSPS
+2227 QEGSPS
-2233 KVMWNMGDDVATGF
+2233 KVMWNFGDYVSTGF
-2247 GNGISDNAKLA
+2247 ANGISDNAKLA

>member
-72 MSLLGTFSK
+72 MSLLGVFSK

-97 LLTSMSGINDASAGL
+97 LLTSISGINDASAGL

-190 ANASTASRVMYQLS
+190 ANASTASRVMSQLS
-204 QAYGSGV
+204 QAYGSSV
-211 IKLQDWKSVETA
+211 IKLQDWRSVESA

-331 GNKEEAAGFF
+331 GNKEEAARFF

-428 QMEILKEV
+428 QMETLKEV

-443 LKGVLSVIKAIL
+443 LKGGLSVIKAIL

-475 LQNVD
+475 LQ
-480 KLNAPMKEFFNMIKN
+480 
-495 SKPFQM
+495 
-501 FISILKD
+501 
-508 FASVLVVV
+508 VV

-526 LVQSKQFQQVLGIV
+526 LVQSKQLQQVLGIV

-551 LGVVVKAV
+551 LGVVAKTV
-559 DAIVVAFKKLES
+559 DAIVAAFKKLES

-612 PFAKLGTLISNL
+612 PFAKLGTLISNF
-624 PTVIGNIKTAIT
+624 PTGIGNIKTAIT

-685 GANNIFGVIAS
+685 EANNIFGVIAS

-721 YVAMMVK
+721 YVATMVK
-728 LIHSFTNLSNTINN
+728 LIHSLTP
-742 FTTGPVSAFT
+742 GPVSAFT

-767 YLTKPRWQDTLKS
+767 YLTKSRWQDKLKS

-795 SKIPTEQLIQ
+795 AKIPIEQLIQ

-909 LRIFAKTIAILAN
+909 LRTFAKTIVILAN

-942 WLAGLNTQQAITVI
+942 WLAGLNTQQAIIVI

-972 ITNAV
+972 ITKAV

-1045 DTANSMIKLAAALGL
+1045 DTANSTIKLAAALGL

-1096 MENVQTV
+1096 MEKVQTV

-1158 NANAG
+1158 KANAG
-1163 KIAAEMLI
+1163 KIAAEMLV
-1171 MTVAIRILGVVLT
+1171 MTVAIGILGVVLT

-1199 ALSTTLLA
+1199 ALSGTLLA

-1212 STMNT
+1212 SKMNT

-1311 ALKGAIAFGAI
+1311 ASKGAIAFGAI
-1322 MIVFAVITSNV
+1322 MIVFAEITSNV

-1365 NWDQAI
+1365 NWDQAV

-1382 VFAGIAAQTQGAD
+1382 VFAGIATHTQGAD

-1454 AAGLLVFS
+1454 AAGLLAFS

-1470 ALTVLSSLDVGAM
+1470 ALAVLSLLDVGAM

-1650 GISSIVQAAINVGQ
+1650 GISSIVQAAVNVGQ

-1695 NGIKDNIVNV
+1695 NSIKDNIVNV

-1713 EALQSGLQETTENG
+1713 KVLQSGLQETTENG

-1773 GLSSYVAKLLG
+1773 GLSSYIAKLLG
-1784 KSSNAKGQI
+1784 MSSYAKGQI

-1844 PESPDALSKSTDGL
+1844 PEPPDALSKSTDGL

-2035 LLGMSDIQLAEYDA
+2035 LLGMSDTQLAEYDA

-2090 FTNQMTNVESAN
+2090 FTGQMTNVESAN

-2126 PSTETAESAKFAAK
+2126 PSTETAASAKFAAQ
-2140 GFQNGLLGGDKVT
+2140 GFQNGLLGVGKAT

-2199 GIAENQHLAVDAAEE
+2199 GIAENQHLAVDAAEG
-2214 MASDVNDIVNDTE
+2214 MASDVNDIVEDTE
-2227 KNGSPS
+2227 QEGSPS
-2233 KVMWNMGDDVATGF
+2233 KVMWNFGDYVSTGF
-2247 GNGISDNAKLA
+2247 ANGISDNAKLA

>member
-72 MSLLGTFSK
+72 MSLLGVFSK

-97 LLTSMSGINDASAGL
+97 LLTSISGINDASAGL

-190 ANASTASRVMYQLS
+190 ANASTASRVMSQLS
-204 QAYGSGV
+204 QAYGSSV
-211 IKLQDWKSVETA
+211 IKLQDWRSVESA

-331 GNKEEAAGFF
+331 GNKEEAARFF

-428 QMEILKEV
+428 QMETLKEV

-443 LKGVLSVIKAIL
+443 LKGGLSVIKAIL

-475 LQNVD
+475 LQ
-480 KLNAPMKEFFNMIKN
+480 
-495 SKPFQM
+495 
-501 FISILKD
+501 
-508 FASVLVVV
+508 VV

-526 LVQSKQFQQVLGIV
+526 LVQSKQLQQVLGIV

-551 LGVVVKAV
+551 LGVVAKTV
-559 DAIVVAFKKLES
+559 DAIVAAFKKLES

-612 PFAKLGTLISNL
+612 PFAKLGTLISNF
-624 PTVIGNIKTAIT
+624 PTGIGNIKTAIT

-685 GANNIFGVIAS
+685 EANNIFGVIAS

-721 YVAMMVK
+721 YVATMVK
-728 LIHSFTNLSNTINN
+728 LIHSLTP
-742 FTTGPVSAFT
+742 GPVSAFT

-767 YLTKPRWQDTLKS
+767 YLTKSRWQDKLKS

-795 SKIPTEQLIQ
+795 AKIPIEQLIQ

-909 LRIFAKTIAILAN
+909 LRTFAKTIAILAN

-972 ITNAV
+972 ITKAV

-1045 DTANSMIKLAAALGL
+1045 DTANSTIKLAAALGL

-1096 MENVQTV
+1096 MEKVQTV

-1158 NANAG
+1158 KANAG
-1163 KIAAEMLI
+1163 KIAAEMLV
-1171 MTVAIRILGVVLT
+1171 MTVAIGILGVVLT

-1199 ALSTTLLA
+1199 ALSGTLLA

-1212 STMNT
+1212 SKMNT

-1311 ALKGAIAFGAI
+1311 ASKGAIAFGAI
-1322 MIVFAVITSNV
+1322 MIVFAEITSNV

-1365 NWDQAI
+1365 NWDQAV

-1382 VFAGIAAQTQGAD
+1382 VFAGIATHTQGAD

-1454 AAGLLVFS
+1454 AAGLLAFS

-1470 ALTVLSSLDVGAM
+1470 ALAVLSLLDVGAM

-1571 DVANRANDVSSLG
+1571 DVANRANDVSVLG

-1650 GISSIVQAAINVGQ
+1650 GISSIVQAAVNVGQ

-1695 NGIKDNIVNV
+1695 NSIKDNIVNV

-1713 EALQSGLQETTENG
+1713 KVLQSGLQETTENG

-1773 GLSSYVAKLLG
+1773 GLSSYIAKLLG
-1784 KSSNAKGQI
+1784 MSSYAKGQI

-1844 PESPDALSKSTDGL
+1844 PEPPDALSKSTDGL

-2035 LLGMSDIQLAEYDA
+2035 LLGMSDTQLAEYDA

-2090 FTNQMTNVESAN
+2090 FTGQMTNVESAN

-2126 PSTETAESAKFAAK
+2126 PSTETAASAKFAAQ
-2140 GFQNGLLGGDKVT
+2140 GFQNGLLGVGKAT

-2199 GIAENQHLAVDAAEE
+2199 GIAENQHLAVDAAEG
-2214 MASDVNDIVNDTE
+2214 MASDVNDIVEDTE
-2227 KNGSPS
+2227 QEGSPS
-2233 KVMWNMGDDVATGF
+2233 KVMWNFGDYVSTGF
-2247 GNGISDNAKLA
+2247 ANGISDNAKLA

>member
-72 MSLLGTFSK
+72 MSLLGAFSK
-81 RIMENVADGAF
+81 RIMENIADSAF

-97 LLTSMSGINDASAGL
+97 LLTSISGINDASAGL

-190 ANASTASRVMYQLS
+190 ANTSTASRVMYQLS

-251 FRDSLQAGWL
+251 FRDSLHAGWL

-443 LKGVLSVIKAIL
+443 LKGGLSVIKAIL

-540 LSTLKTFGAVA
+540 LSTLKTFGTVA

-559 DAIVVAFKKLES
+559 DAIVVAFKKLKS

-742 FTTGPVSAFT
+742 FTTGPVSAF
-752 KLVNNAAIA
+752 
-761 IKGFSD
+761 IK

-832 PQTLGVLSVSLI
+832 SKTLGVLSVSLI

-877 TLVIMFL
+877 TLAIMFL

-909 LRIFAKTIAILAN
+909 LRTFAKTIVILAN

-972 ITNAV
+972 ITKAV
-977 DSVGNAMLKIAESM
+977 DSIGNTMLKIAASM

-1004 DYTQMQDAITV
+1004 DYTKMQDAITV
-1015 MGVLGAGLVVF
+1015 MGVLGASLVVF

-1075 VAIGGL
+1075 VATGGL

-1117 LLIPPCV
+1117 LLIPACV
-1124 ALGALISLLPTIAIG
+1124 ALGALVSLLPTIAIG

-1145 MMLAMGAAVKMME
+1145 MILAMGAAVKMME

-1171 MTVAIRILGVVLT
+1171 MTVAIGILGVVLT
-1184 SLANLPYVAVLAAGA
+1184 SLANLPYEAVLASGA
-1199 ALSTTLLA
+1199 ALSATLLA

-1212 STMNT
+1212 SKMNT

-1305 KTNWKE
+1305 QINWKE
-1311 ALKGAIAFGAI
+1311 ASKGAIAFGAI
-1322 MIVFAVITSNV
+1322 MIVFAAIASNV

-1365 NWDQAI
+1365 NWDQAV
-1371 SGVRAFSLIMV
+1371 SGVLAFSLIMV

-1400 ASLIILSAAIC
+1400 ASLIILSAAIG

-1417 AILGAAPVMS
+1417 AILGAVDAAPVMS
-1427 SALAISLLIGVFGLV
+1427 SVLAISLLIGVFGLL

-1548 IGFVLPVLASFI
+1548 IGFVLPVLASFM

-1650 GISSIVQAAINVGQ
+1650 GISSIVKAAINVGQ

-1773 GLSSYVAKLLG
+1773 GLSSYITKLLG
-1784 KSSNAKGQI
+1784 MSSYAKGQI

-1816 PDYSN
+1816 SDYSN
-1821 WTDGYDLG
+1821 WTDMFDLG

-1844 PESPDALSKSTDGL
+1844 PEPPDALSKSTDGL

-1917 TSLSTDLYNSSL
+1917 TSLSMDLYNSSL

-2035 LLGMSDIQLAEYDA
+2035 LLGMSDTQLAEYDA

-2070 QQSVLAARQA
+2070 QQSVLAAQQA

-2090 FTNQMTNVESAN
+2090 FTDQMTNVESAN

-2126 PSTETAESAKFAAK
+2126 PSTETAASAKFAAQ
-2140 GFQNGLLGGDKVT
+2140 GFQNGLLGVGKAT

-2199 GIAENQHLAVDAAEE
+2199 GITENQHLAVDAAKE
-2214 MASDVNDIVNDTE
+2214 MASDVNSIVKDTE
-2227 KNGSPS
+2227 KIHSPS
-2233 KVMWNMGDDVATGF
+2233 KVMWNFGDYVSTGF
-2247 GNGISDNAKLA
+2247 ANGISDNAKLA

-2350 VRNSS
+2350 VRNGS

>member
-72 MSLLGTFSK
+72 MSLLGVFSK

-97 LLTSMSGINDASAGL
+97 LLTSISGINDASAGL

-190 ANASTASRVMYQLS
+190 ANASTASRVMSQLS
-204 QAYGSGV
+204 QAYGSSV
-211 IKLQDWKSVETA
+211 IKLQDWRSVESA

-331 GNKEEAAGFF
+331 GNKEEAARFF

-428 QMEILKEV
+428 QMETLKEV

-443 LKGVLSVIKAIL
+443 LKGGLSVIKAIL

-475 LQNVD
+475 LQ
-480 KLNAPMKEFFNMIKN
+480 
-495 SKPFQM
+495 
-501 FISILKD
+501 
-508 FASVLVVV
+508 VV

-526 LVQSKQFQQVLGIV
+526 LVQSKQLQQVLGIV

-551 LGVVVKAV
+551 LGVVAKTV
-559 DAIVVAFKKLES
+559 DAIVAAFKKLTS

-612 PFAKLGTLISNL
+612 PFAKLGTLISNF
-624 PTVIGNIKTAIT
+624 PTGIGNIKTAIT

-685 GANNIFGVIAS
+685 EANNIFGVIAS

-721 YVAMMVK
+721 YVATMVK
-728 LIHSFTNLSNTINN
+728 LIHSLTP
-742 FTTGPVSAFT
+742 GPVSAFT

-767 YLTKPRWQDTLKS
+767 YLTKSRWQDKLKS

-795 SKIPTEQLIQ
+795 AKIPIEQLIQ

-909 LRIFAKTIAILAN
+909 LRTFAKTIVILAN

-942 WLAGLNTQQAITVI
+942 WLAGLNTQQAIIVI

-972 ITNAV
+972 ITKAV

-1045 DTANSMIKLAAALGL
+1045 DTANSTIKLAAALGL

-1096 MENVQTV
+1096 MEKVQTV

-1158 NANAG
+1158 KANAG
-1163 KIAAEMLI
+1163 KIAAEMLV
-1171 MTVAIRILGVVLT
+1171 MTVAIGILGVVLT

-1199 ALSTTLLA
+1199 ALSGTLLA

-1212 STMNT
+1212 SKMNT

-1311 ALKGAIAFGAI
+1311 ASKGAIAFGAI
-1322 MIVFAVITSNV
+1322 MIVFAEITSNV

-1365 NWDQAI
+1365 NWDQAV

-1382 VFAGIAAQTQGAD
+1382 VFAGIATHTQGAD

-1454 AAGLLVFS
+1454 AAGLLAFS

-1470 ALTVLSSLDVGAM
+1470 ALAVLSLLDVGAM

-1650 GISSIVQAAINVGQ
+1650 GISSIVQAAVNVGQ

-1695 NGIKDNIVNV
+1695 NSIKDNIVNV

-1713 EALQSGLQETTENG
+1713 KVLQSGLQETTENG

-1773 GLSSYVAKLLG
+1773 GLSSYIAKLLG
-1784 KSSNAKGQI
+1784 MSSYAKGQI

-1844 PESPDALSKSTDGL
+1844 PEPPDALSKSTDGL

-2035 LLGMSDIQLAEYDA
+2035 LLGMSDTQLAEYDA

-2090 FTNQMTNVESAN
+2090 FTGQMTNVESAN

-2126 PSTETAESAKFAAK
+2126 PSTETAASAKFAAQ
-2140 GFQNGLLGGDKVT
+2140 GFQNGLLGVGKAT

-2199 GIAENQHLAVDAAEE
+2199 GIAENQHLAVDAAEG
-2214 MASDVNDIVNDTE
+2214 MASDVNDIVEDTE
-2227 KNGSPS
+2227 QEGSPS
-2233 KVMWNMGDDVATGF
+2233 KVMWNFGDYVSTGF
-2247 GNGISDNAKLA
+2247 ANGISDNAKLA

>member
-13 RLDNSN
+13 QLDNSN

-97 LLTSMSGINDASAGL
+97 LLTSISGINDASAGL

-190 ANASTASRVMYQLS
+190 ANASTASRVMSQLS

-211 IKLQDWKSVETA
+211 IKLQDWRSVESA

-443 LKGVLSVIKAIL
+443 IKGGLSVIKAIL

-559 DAIVVAFKKLES
+559 DAIVVAFKKLKS

-696 GLKQFIAVAS
+696 GLKLFIAVAS

-721 YVAMMVK
+721 YVTMMVK
-728 LIHSFTNLSNTINN
+728 LIHSL
-742 FTTGPVSAFT
+742 TTGPVSAFT

-767 YLTKPRWQDTLKS
+767 YLTKSRWQDTLKS

-795 SKIPTEQLIQ
+795 AKIPIEQLIQ

-899 GASLIIFAFA
+899 GASLITFAYA

-1045 DTANSMIKLAAALGL
+1045 DTANSTIKLAAALGL

-1110 ALVVSIY
+1110 ALAVSIY

-1158 NANAG
+1158 KANAG

-1171 MTVAIRILGVVLT
+1171 MTVAIGILGVVLT
-1184 SLANLPYVAVLAAGA
+1184 SLANLPYEAVLASGA
-1199 ALSTTLLA
+1199 ALSATLLA

-1212 STMNT
+1212 SKMNT

-1305 KTNWKE
+1305 KINWKE
-1311 ALKGAIAFGAI
+1311 ASKGAIAFGAI
-1322 MIVFAVITSNV
+1322 MIVFAAITSNV

-1365 NWDQAI
+1365 NWDQAV
-1371 SGVRAFSLIMV
+1371 SGVLAFSLIMV

-1417 AILGAAPVMS
+1417 AILGAVDAAPVMS
-1427 SALAISLLIGVFGLV
+1427 SVLAISLLIGVFGLL

-1483 WGAIGAIAA
+1483 WGAIGAIAV

-1695 NGIKDNIVNV
+1695 NSIKDNIVNV

-1713 EALQSGLQETTENG
+1713 KVLQSGLQETTENG

-1750 AVGSALGIDFG
+1750 AIGSALGIDFG

-1784 KSSNAKGQI
+1784 MSSKAKGQI

-1816 PDYSN
+1816 SDYSN
-1821 WTDGYDLG
+1821 WPDMFDPG

-1844 PESPDALSKSTDGL
+1844 PEPPDALSKSTDGL

-2199 GIAENQHLAVDAAEE
+2199 GIAENQHLAVDAAEG
-2214 MASDVNDIVNDTE
+2214 MASDTNYIVKDTE
-2227 KNGSPS
+2227 KSGSPS
-2233 KVMWNMGDDVATGF
+2233 KVMWNLGDDVATGF

-2336 IAELLSTTKSILVA
+2336 IAELLSTTKSILGA
-2350 VRNSS
+2350 VINGS

>member
-72 MSLLGTFSK
+72 MSLLGVFSK

-97 LLTSMSGINDASAGL
+97 LLTSISGINDASAGL

-190 ANASTASRVMYQLS
+190 ANASTASRVMSQLS
-204 QAYGSGV
+204 QAYGSSV
-211 IKLQDWKSVETA
+211 IKLQDWRSVESA

-331 GNKEEAAGFF
+331 GNKEEAARFF

-428 QMEILKEV
+428 QMETLKEV

-443 LKGVLSVIKAIL
+443 LKGGLSVIKAIL

-475 LQNVD
+475 LQ
-480 KLNAPMKEFFNMIKN
+480 
-495 SKPFQM
+495 
-501 FISILKD
+501 
-508 FASVLVVV
+508 VV

-526 LVQSKQFQQVLGIV
+526 LVQSKQLQQVLGIV

-612 PFAKLGTLISNL
+612 PFAKLGTLISNF
-624 PTVIGNIKTAIT
+624 PTGIGNIKTAIT

-685 GANNIFGVIAS
+685 EANNIFGVIAS

-721 YVAMMVK
+721 YVATMVK
-728 LIHSFTNLSNTINN
+728 LIHSLTP
-742 FTTGPVSAFT
+742 GPVSAFT

-767 YLTKPRWQDTLKS
+767 YLTKSRWQDKLKS

-795 SKIPTEQLIQ
+795 AKIPIEQLIQ

-909 LRIFAKTIAILAN
+909 LRTFAKTIAILAN

-972 ITNAV
+972 ITKAV

-1045 DTANSMIKLAAALGL
+1045 DTANSTIKLAAALGL

-1096 MENVQTV
+1096 MEKVQTV

-1158 NANAG
+1158 KANAG
-1163 KIAAEMLI
+1163 KIAAEMLV
-1171 MTVAIRILGVVLT
+1171 MTVAIGILGVVLT

-1199 ALSTTLLA
+1199 ALSGTLLA

-1212 STMNT
+1212 SKMNT

-1311 ALKGAIAFGAI
+1311 ASKGAIAFGAI
-1322 MIVFAVITSNV
+1322 MIVFAEITSNV

-1365 NWDQAI
+1365 NWDQAV

-1382 VFAGIAAQTQGAD
+1382 VFAGIATHTQGAD

-1454 AAGLLVFS
+1454 AAGLLAFS

-1470 ALTVLSSLDVGAM
+1470 ALAVLSLLDVGAM

-1597 GAGGVVG
+1597 GAAGVVG

-1695 NGIKDNIVNV
+1695 NSIKDNIVNV

-1713 EALQSGLQETTENG
+1713 KVLQSGLQETTENG
-1727 EAKESGTSVISK
+1727 EAKKSGTSVISK

-1773 GLSSYVAKLLG
+1773 GLSSYIAKLLG
-1784 KSSNAKGQI
+1784 MSSYAKGQI

-1844 PESPDALSKSTDGL
+1844 PEPPDALSKSTDGL

-2035 LLGMSDIQLAEYDA
+2035 LLGMSDTQLAEYDA

-2090 FTNQMTNVESAN
+2090 FTGQMTNVESAN

-2126 PSTETAESAKFAAK
+2126 PSTETAASAKFAAQ
-2140 GFQNGLLGGDKVT
+2140 GFQNGLLGVGKAT

-2199 GIAENQHLAVDAAEE
+2199 GIAENQHLAVDAAEG
-2214 MASDVNDIVNDTE
+2214 MASDVNDIVEDTE
-2227 KNGSPS
+2227 QEGSPS
-2233 KVMWNMGDDVATGF
+2233 KVMWNFGDYVSTGF
-2247 GNGISDNAKLA
+2247 ANGISDNAKLA

>member
-13 RLDNSN
+13 QLDNSN

-97 LLTSMSGINDASAGL
+97 LLTSISGINDASAGL

-169 KDLTKLE
+169 KDLTKLD

-211 IKLQDWKSVETA
+211 IKLQDWRSVESA

-443 LKGVLSVIKAIL
+443 IKGGLSVIKAIL

-495 SKPFQM
+495 SKPFQT

-559 DAIVVAFKKLES
+559 DAIVVAFKKLKS

-696 GLKQFIAVAS
+696 GLKLFIAVAS

-721 YVAMMVK
+721 YVTMMVK
-728 LIHSFTNLSNTINN
+728 LIHSL
-742 FTTGPVSAFT
+742 TTGPVSAFT

-767 YLTKPRWQDTLKS
+767 YLTKSRWQDTLKS

-795 SKIPTEQLIQ
+795 AKIPIEQLIQ

-899 GASLIIFAFA
+899 GASLIIFAYA
-909 LRIFAKTIAILAN
+909 LRTFAKTIVILAN

-1045 DTANSMIKLAAALGL
+1045 DTANSTIKLAAALGL

-1110 ALVVSIY
+1110 ALAVSIY

-1124 ALGALISLLPTIAIG
+1124 ALGALISLFPTIAIG
-1139 FGVVIA
+1139 FGVVIG

-1158 NANAG
+1158 KANAG

-1171 MTVAIRILGVVLT
+1171 MTVAIGILGVVLT
-1184 SLANLPYVAVLAAGA
+1184 SLANLPYEAVLASGA
-1199 ALSTTLLA
+1199 ALSATLLA

-1212 STMNT
+1212 SKMNT

-1305 KTNWKE
+1305 KINWKE
-1311 ALKGAIAFGAI
+1311 ASKGAIAFGAI
-1322 MIVFAVITSNV
+1322 MIVFAAITSNV

-1365 NWDQAI
+1365 NWDQAV
-1371 SGVRAFSLIMV
+1371 SGVLAFSLIMV

-1417 AILGAAPVMS
+1417 AILGAVDAAPVMS
-1427 SALAISLLIGVFGLV
+1427 SVLAISLLIGVFGLL

-1483 WGAIGAIAA
+1483 WGAIGAIAV

-1695 NGIKDNIVNV
+1695 NSIKDNIVNV

-1713 EALQSGLQETTENG
+1713 KVLQSGLQETTENG

-1750 AVGSALGIDFG
+1750 AIGSALGIDFG

-1773 GLSSYVAKLLG
+1773 GLSSYIAKLLG
-1784 KSSNAKGQI
+1784 MSSKAKGQI

-1816 PDYSN
+1816 SDYSN
-1821 WTDGYDLG
+1821 WPDMFDPG

-1844 PESPDALSKSTDGL
+1844 PEPPDALSKSTDGL

-2199 GIAENQHLAVDAAEE
+2199 GIAENQHLAVDAAEG
-2214 MASDVNDIVNDTE
+2214 MASDVNYIVKDTE

-2233 KVMWNMGDDVATGF
+2233 KVMWNFGDDVATGF

-2336 IAELLSTTKSILVA
+2336 IAELLSTTKSILGA
-2350 VRNSS
+2350 VINGS

>member
-72 MSLLGTFSK
+72 MSLLGVFSK
-81 RIMENVADGAF
+81 RIMENIADSAF

-97 LLTSMSGINDASAGL
+97 LLTSISGISDASAGL

-130 KSIDEVGEV
+130 KSIDEVGKV

-190 ANASTASRVMYQLS
+190 ANASTASRVMSQLS

-443 LKGVLSVIKAIL
+443 IKGGLSVIKAIL

-462 KVLISVAKAVGNL
+462 EVLISVAKAVGNL

-480 KLNAPMKEFFNMIKN
+480 KLNVPMKEFFNMIKN

-612 PFAKLGTLISNL
+612 PFAKLGTLISNF

-728 LIHSFTNLSNTINN
+728 LIHSL
-742 FTTGPVSAFT
+742 TTGPVSAFT

-767 YLTKPRWQDTLKS
+767 YLTKSRWQDKLKS

-795 SKIPTEQLIQ
+795 AKIPTEQLIQ

-1045 DTANSMIKLAAALGL
+1045 DTANSTIKLAAALGL

-1110 ALVVSIY
+1110 ALAVSIY
-1117 LLIPPCV
+1117 LLIPACV
-1124 ALGALISLLPTIAIG
+1124 ALGALVSLLPTIAIG

-1145 MMLAMGAAVKMME
+1145 MILAMGAAVKMME

-1365 NWDQAI
+1365 NWDQAV
-1371 SGVRAFSLIMV
+1371 SGVLAFSLIMV

-1454 AAGLLVFS
+1454 AAGLLAFS
-1462 VAIIAIAA
+1462 VAIIGIAA
-1470 ALTVLSSLDVGAM
+1470 ALAVLSLLDVGAM

-1571 DVANRANDVSSLG
+1571 DVANRANDVLSLG
-1584 NALVI
+1584 SALVV
-1589 LGIGLVAV
+1589 LSVGLVAV

-1633 KIIGEDFILGII
+1633 KIIGKDFILGII

-1650 GISSIVQAAINVGQ
+1650 GISSIVKAAINVGQ

-1695 NGIKDNIVNV
+1695 NSIKDNIVNV

-1713 EALQSGLQETTENG
+1713 KVLQSGLQETTENG
-1727 EAKESGTSVISK
+1727 EAKESGASVISK

-1784 KSSNAKGQI
+1784 MSSNAKGQI

-2090 FTNQMTNVESAN
+2090 FTGQMTNVESAN

-2199 GIAENQHLAVDAAEE
+2199 GIAENQHLAVDAAEG

-2247 GNGISDNAKLA
+2247 GNGISDNARLA

-2326 NNGVDNDRAS
+2326 NNGVDNDRVS

-2350 VRNSS
+2350 VRNGS

>member
-72 MSLLGTFSK
+72 MSLLGIFSK

-97 LLTSMSGINDASAGL
+97 LLTSISGINDASAGL

-190 ANASTASRVMYQLS
+190 ANASTASRVMSQLS
-204 QAYGSGV
+204 QAYGSSV
-211 IKLQDWKSVETA
+211 IKLQDWRSVESA

-331 GNKEEAAGFF
+331 GNKEEAARFF

-428 QMEILKEV
+428 QMETLKEV

-443 LKGVLSVIKAIL
+443 LKGGLSVIKAIL

-475 LQNVD
+475 LQ
-480 KLNAPMKEFFNMIKN
+480 
-495 SKPFQM
+495 
-501 FISILKD
+501 
-508 FASVLVVV
+508 VV

-526 LVQSKQFQQVLGIV
+526 LVQSKQLQQVLGIV

-551 LGVVVKAV
+551 LGVVAKTV
-559 DAIVVAFKKLES
+559 DAIVAAFKKLES

-612 PFAKLGTLISNL
+612 PFAKLGTLISNF
-624 PTVIGNIKTAIT
+624 PTGIGNIKTAIT

-685 GANNIFGVIAS
+685 EANNIFGVIAS

-721 YVAMMVK
+721 YVATMVK
-728 LIHSFTNLSNTINN
+728 LIHSLTP
-742 FTTGPVSAFT
+742 GPVSAFT

-767 YLTKPRWQDTLKS
+767 YLTKSRWQDKLKS

-795 SKIPTEQLIQ
+795 AKIPIEQLIQ

-909 LRIFAKTIAILAN
+909 LRTFAKTIAILAN

-942 WLAGLNTQQAITVI
+942 WLAGLNTQQAIIVI

-972 ITNAV
+972 ITKAV

-1045 DTANSMIKLAAALGL
+1045 DTANSTIKLAAALGL

-1096 MENVQTV
+1096 MEKVQTV

-1158 NANAG
+1158 KANAG
-1163 KIAAEMLI
+1163 KIAAEMLV
-1171 MTVAIRILGVVLT
+1171 MTVAIGILGVVLT

-1199 ALSTTLLA
+1199 ALSGTLLA

-1212 STMNT
+1212 SKMNT

-1311 ALKGAIAFGAI
+1311 ASKGAIAFGAI
-1322 MIVFAVITSNV
+1322 MIVFAEITSNV

-1365 NWDQAI
+1365 NWDQAV

-1382 VFAGIAAQTQGAD
+1382 VFAGIATHTQGAD

-1454 AAGLLVFS
+1454 AAGLLAFS

-1470 ALTVLSSLDVGAM
+1470 ALAVLSLLDVGAM

-1571 DVANRANDVSSLG
+1571 DVANRANDVSVLG

-1695 NGIKDNIVNV
+1695 NSIKDNIVNV

-1713 EALQSGLQETTENG
+1713 KVLQSGLQETTENG

-1773 GLSSYVAKLLG
+1773 GLSSYIAKLLG
-1784 KSSNAKGQI
+1784 MSSYAKGQI

-1844 PESPDALSKSTDGL
+1844 PEPPDALSKSTDGL

-2035 LLGMSDIQLAEYDA
+2035 LLGMSDTQLAEYDA

-2090 FTNQMTNVESAN
+2090 FTGQMTNVESAN

-2126 PSTETAESAKFAAK
+2126 PSTETAASAKFAAQ
-2140 GFQNGLLGGDKVT
+2140 GFQNGLLGVGKAT

-2199 GIAENQHLAVDAAEE
+2199 GIAENQHLAVDAAEG
-2214 MASDVNDIVNDTE
+2214 MASDVNDIVEDTE
-2227 KNGSPS
+2227 QEGSPS
-2233 KVMWNMGDDVATGF
+2233 KVMWNFGDYVSTGF
-2247 GNGISDNAKLA
+2247 ANGISDNAKLA

>member
-72 MSLLGTFSK
+72 MSLLGVFSK

-97 LLTSMSGINDASAGL
+97 LLTSISGINDASAGL

-190 ANASTASRVMYQLS
+190 ANASTASRVMSQLS
-204 QAYGSGV
+204 QAYGSSV
-211 IKLQDWKSVETA
+211 IKLQDWRSVESA

-331 GNKEEAAGFF
+331 GNKEEAARFF

-428 QMEILKEV
+428 QMETLKEV

-443 LKGVLSVIKAIL
+443 LKGGLSVIKAIL

-475 LQNVD
+475 LQ
-480 KLNAPMKEFFNMIKN
+480 
-495 SKPFQM
+495 
-501 FISILKD
+501 
-508 FASVLVVV
+508 VV

-526 LVQSKQFQQVLGIV
+526 LVQSKQLQQVLGIV

-551 LGVVVKAV
+551 LGVVAKTV
-559 DAIVVAFKKLES
+559 DAIVAAFKKLES

-612 PFAKLGTLISNL
+612 PFAKLGTLISNF
-624 PTVIGNIKTAIT
+624 PTGIGNIKTAIT

-685 GANNIFGVIAS
+685 EANNIFGVIAS

-721 YVAMMVK
+721 YVATMVK
-728 LIHSFTNLSNTINN
+728 LIHSLTP
-742 FTTGPVSAFT
+742 GPVSAFT

-767 YLTKPRWQDTLKS
+767 YLTKSRWQDKLKS

-795 SKIPTEQLIQ
+795 AKIPIEQLIQ

-909 LRIFAKTIAILAN
+909 LRTFAKTIAILAN

-942 WLAGLNTQQAITVI
+942 WLAGLNTQQAIIVI

-972 ITNAV
+972 ITKAV

-1045 DTANSMIKLAAALGL
+1045 DTANSTIKLAAALGL

-1096 MENVQTV
+1096 MEKVQTV

-1158 NANAG
+1158 KANAG
-1163 KIAAEMLI
+1163 KIAAEMLV
-1171 MTVAIRILGVVLT
+1171 MTVAIGILGVVLT

-1199 ALSTTLLA
+1199 ALSGTLLA

-1212 STMNT
+1212 SKMNT

-1311 ALKGAIAFGAI
+1311 ASKGAIAFGAI
-1322 MIVFAVITSNV
+1322 MIVFAEITSNV

-1365 NWDQAI
+1365 NWDQAV

-1382 VFAGIAAQTQGAD
+1382 VFAGIATHTQGAD

-1454 AAGLLVFS
+1454 AAGLLAFS

-1470 ALTVLSSLDVGAM
+1470 ALAVLSLLDVGAM

-1571 DVANRANDVSSLG
+1571 DVANRANDVSVLG

-1650 GISSIVQAAINVGQ
+1650 GISSIVQAAVNVGQ

-1695 NGIKDNIVNV
+1695 NSIKDNIVNV

-1713 EALQSGLQETTENG
+1713 KVLQSGLQETTENG

-1773 GLSSYVAKLLG
+1773 GLSSYIAKLLG
-1784 KSSNAKGQI
+1784 MSSYAKGQI

-1844 PESPDALSKSTDGL
+1844 PEPPDALSKSTDGL

-2035 LLGMSDIQLAEYDA
+2035 LLGMSDTQLAEYDA

-2090 FTNQMTNVESAN
+2090 FTGQMTNVESAN

-2126 PSTETAESAKFAAK
+2126 PSTETAASAKFAAQ
-2140 GFQNGLLGGDKVT
+2140 GFQNGLLGVGKAT

-2199 GIAENQHLAVDAAEE
+2199 GIAENQHLAVDAAEG
-2214 MASDVNDIVNDTE
+2214 MASDVNDIVEDTE
-2227 KNGSPS
+2227 QEGSPS
-2233 KVMWNMGDDVATGF
+2233 KVMWNFGDYVSTGF
-2247 GNGISDNAKLA
+2247 ANGISDNAKLA

>member
-13 RLDNSN
+13 QLDNSN

-97 LLTSMSGINDASAGL
+97 LLTSISGINDASAGL

-159 TMGKFAASGE
+159 TMGKFATSGE

-190 ANASTASRVMYQLS
+190 ANTSTASRVMYQLS

-211 IKLQDWKSVETA
+211 IRLQDWRSVETA

-251 FRDSLQAGWL
+251 FRDSLRAGWL

-341 TGLANMLITVADA
+341 TGLANMLITVAAA

-443 LKGVLSVIKAIL
+443 IKGGLSVIKAIL

-551 LGVVVKAV
+551 LGVVVKVV

-612 PFAKLGTLISNL
+612 PFAKLGTLISNF

-656 DTASASVTGAKTSL
+656 DTVSASVTGAKTSL

-728 LIHSFTNLSNTINN
+728 LIHSL
-742 FTTGPVSAFT
+742 TTGPVSAFT

-767 YLTKPRWQDTLKS
+767 YLTKSRWQDTLKS

-795 SKIPTEQLIQ
+795 AKIPTEQLIQ

-972 ITNAV
+972 ITKAV

-1045 DTANSMIKLAAALGL
+1045 DTANSTIKLAAALGL

-1096 MENVQTV
+1096 MEKVQTV

-1124 ALGALISLLPTIAIG
+1124 ALGALISLFPTIAIG

-1158 NANAG
+1158 KANAG

-1305 KTNWKE
+1305 KINWKE
-1311 ALKGAIAFGAI
+1311 ASKGAIAFGAI
-1322 MIVFAVITSNV
+1322 MIVFAAIASNV

-1365 NWDQAI
+1365 NWDQAV
-1371 SGVRAFSLIMV
+1371 SGVLAFSLIMV

-1417 AILGAAPVMS
+1417 AILGAVDAAPVMS
-1427 SALAISLLIGVFGLV
+1427 SVLAISLLIGVFGLL

-1560 AMLPQLITNIA
+1560 AMLPQLIRNIA
-1571 DVANRANDVSSLG
+1571 DVANRANDVSLLG

-1695 NGIKDNIVNV
+1695 NSIKDNIVNV

-1713 EALQSGLQETTENG
+1713 KVLQSGLQETAENG
-1727 EAKESGTSVISK
+1727 EAKKSGTSVISK

-1761 SNLSDGVMSSTS
+1761 SNLSKGVTSSTS
-1773 GLSSYVAKLLG
+1773 GLGSYIAKLLSM
-1784 KSSNAKGQI
+1784 SSSTKGQI

-1821 WTDGYDLG
+1821 GTDPYDLG
-1829 DFTGSNNDAPPPPEP
+1829 DFTGSNNDAPPEPPEP

-2070 QQSVLAARQA
+2070 QQSVLAAQRA

-2115 DSFNKAMGVAS
+2115 GSFNKAMGVAS

-2199 GIAENQHLAVDAAEE
+2199 GIAENQHLAVGAAEG
-2214 MASDVNDIVNDTE
+2214 MASDVNDIVKVTG
-2227 KNGSPS
+2227 KSHSPS
-2233 KVMWNMGDDVATGF
+2233 KVMWNLGDYVATGF
-2247 GNGISDNAKLA
+2247 ANGISDNAKLA

-2350 VRNSS
+2350 VRNGS

>member
-13 RLDNSN
+13 QLDNSN

-72 MSLLGTFSK
+72 MSLLGVFSK

-97 LLTSMSGINDASAGL
+97 LLTSISGISDASAGL

-190 ANASTASRVMYQLS
+190 ANASTASRVMSQLS
-204 QAYGSGV
+204 QAYGSSV
-211 IKLQDWKSVETA
+211 IKLQDWRSVESA

-331 GNKEEAAGFF
+331 GNKEEAARFF

-428 QMEILKEV
+428 QMETLKEV

-443 LKGVLSVIKAIL
+443 LKGGLSVIKAIL

-475 LQNVD
+475 LQ
-480 KLNAPMKEFFNMIKN
+480 
-495 SKPFQM
+495 
-501 FISILKD
+501 
-508 FASVLVVV
+508 VV

-526 LVQSKQFQQVLGIV
+526 LVQSKQLQQVLGIV

-551 LGVVVKAV
+551 LGVVAKTV
-559 DAIVVAFKKLES
+559 DAIVAAFKKLES

-612 PFAKLGTLISNL
+612 PFAKLGTLISNF
-624 PTVIGNIKTAIT
+624 PTGIGNIKTAIT

-685 GANNIFGVIAS
+685 EANNIFGVIAS

-721 YVAMMVK
+721 YVATMVK
-728 LIHSFTNLSNTINN
+728 LIHSLTP
-742 FTTGPVSAFT
+742 GPVSAFT

-767 YLTKPRWQDTLKS
+767 YLTKSRWQDKLKS

-795 SKIPTEQLIQ
+795 AKIPIEQLIQ

-909 LRIFAKTIAILAN
+909 LRTFAKTIAILAN

-942 WLAGLNTQQAITVI
+942 WLAGLNTQQAIIVI

-972 ITNAV
+972 ITKAV

-1045 DTANSMIKLAAALGL
+1045 DTANSTIKLAAALGL

-1096 MENVQTV
+1096 MEKVQTV

-1158 NANAG
+1158 KANAG
-1163 KIAAEMLI
+1163 KIAAEMLV
-1171 MTVAIRILGVVLT
+1171 MTVAIGILGVVLT

-1199 ALSTTLLA
+1199 ALSGTLLA

-1212 STMNT
+1212 SKMNT

-1311 ALKGAIAFGAI
+1311 ASKGAIAFGAI
-1322 MIVFAVITSNV
+1322 MIVFAEITSNV

-1365 NWDQAI
+1365 NWDQAV

-1382 VFAGIAAQTQGAD
+1382 VFAGIATHTQGAD

-1454 AAGLLVFS
+1454 AAGLLAFS

-1470 ALTVLSSLDVGAM
+1470 ALAVLSLLDVGAM

-1571 DVANRANDVSSLG
+1571 DVANRANDVSVLG

-1650 GISSIVQAAINVGQ
+1650 GISSIVQAAVNVGQ

-1695 NGIKDNIVNV
+1695 NSIKDNIVNV

-1713 EALQSGLQETTENG
+1713 KVLQSGLQETTENG

-1773 GLSSYVAKLLG
+1773 GLSSYIAKLLG
-1784 KSSNAKGQI
+1784 MSSYAKGQI

-2035 LLGMSDIQLAEYDA
+2035 LLGMSDTQLAEYDA

-2090 FTNQMTNVESAN
+2090 FTGQMTNVESAN

-2126 PSTETAESAKFAAK
+2126 PSTETAASAKFAAQ
-2140 GFQNGLLGGDKVT
+2140 GFQNGLLGVGKAT

-2199 GIAENQHLAVDAAEE
+2199 GIAENQHLAVDAAEG
-2214 MASDVNDIVNDTE
+2214 MASDVNDIVEDTE
-2227 KNGSPS
+2227 QEGSPS
-2233 KVMWNMGDDVATGF
+2233 KVMWNFGDYVSTGF
-2247 GNGISDNAKLA
+2247 ANGISDNAKLA

>member
-72 MSLLGTFSK
+72 MSLLGVFSK
-81 RIMENVADGAF
+81 RIMENIADGAF

-97 LLTSMSGINDASAGL
+97 LLTSISGINDASAGL

-190 ANASTASRVMYQLS
+190 ANASTASRVMSQLS
-204 QAYGSGV
+204 QAYGSSV
-211 IKLQDWKSVETA
+211 IKLQDWRSVESA

-284 GEFTKGTTAFSES
+284 GEFTKGTTAFSDS

-443 LKGVLSVIKAIL
+443 IKGGLSVIKAIL

-462 KVLISVAKAVGNL
+462 EVLISVAKAVGNL

-480 KLNAPMKEFFNMIKN
+480 KLNVPMKEFFNMIKN

-612 PFAKLGTLISNL
+612 PFAKLGTLISNF

-721 YVAMMVK
+721 YVTMMVK
-728 LIHSFTNLSNTINN
+728 LIHSL
-742 FTTGPVSAFT
+742 TTGPVSAFT

-767 YLTKPRWQDTLKS
+767 YLTKSRWQDKLKS

-795 SKIPTEQLIQ
+795 AKIPTEQLIQ

-1045 DTANSMIKLAAALGL
+1045 DTANSTIKLAAALGL

-1110 ALVVSIY
+1110 ALAVSIY

-1145 MMLAMGAAVKMME
+1145 MILAMGAAVKMME
-1158 NANAG
+1158 KANAG

-1305 KTNWKE
+1305 KINWKE
-1311 ALKGAIAFGAI
+1311 ASKGAIAFGAI

-1365 NWDQAI
+1365 NWDQAV
-1371 SGVRAFSLIMV
+1371 SGVLAFSLIMV

-1454 AAGLLVFS
+1454 AAGLLAFS
-1462 VAIIAIAA
+1462 VAIIGIAA

-1548 IGFVLPVLASFI
+1548 IGFVLPVLASFM

-1571 DVANRANDVSSLG
+1571 DVANRANDVLSLG
-1584 NALVI
+1584 SALVV
-1589 LGIGLVAV
+1589 LSVGLVAV

-1633 KIIGEDFILGII
+1633 KIIGKDFILGII

-1695 NGIKDNIVNV
+1695 NSIKDNIVNV

-1713 EALQSGLQETTENG
+1713 KVLQSGLQETTENG
-1727 EAKESGTSVISK
+1727 EAKKSGTSVISK

-1761 SNLSDGVMSSTS
+1761 SNLSDGVKSSTS
-1773 GLSSYVAKLLG
+1773 GLSSYIAKLLG
-1784 KSSNAKGQI
+1784 MSSYAKGQI

-1821 WTDGYDLG
+1821 GTDPYDLG
-1829 DFTGSNNDAPPPPEP
+1829 DFTGSNNDAPPEPPEP
-1844 PESPDALSKSTDGL
+1844 PEPPDALSKSTDGL

-2090 FTNQMTNVESAN
+2090 FTGQMTNVESAN

-2199 GIAENQHLAVDAAEE
+2199 GITENQHLAVDAAEG
-2214 MASDVNDIVNDTE
+2214 MASDVNYIVKDTE

-2258 TTAAERMA
+2258 TTAAESMA

>member
-13 RLDNSN
+13 QLDNSN

-72 MSLLGTFSK
+72 MSLLGVFSK
-81 RIMENVADGAF
+81 RIMENIADGAF

-97 LLTSMSGINDASAGL
+97 LLTSISGISDASAGL

-130 KSIDEVGEV
+130 KSIDEVGKV

-190 ANASTASRVMYQLS
+190 ANASTASRVMSQLS

-211 IKLQDWKSVETA
+211 IKLQDWRSVESA

-443 LKGVLSVIKAIL
+443 IKGGLSVIKAIL

-462 KVLISVAKAVGNL
+462 EVLISVAKAVGNL

-480 KLNAPMKEFFNMIKN
+480 KLNVPMKEFFNMIKN

-728 LIHSFTNLSNTINN
+728 LIHSL
-742 FTTGPVSAFT
+742 TTGPVSAFT

-767 YLTKPRWQDTLKS
+767 YLTKSRWQDKLKS

-795 SKIPTEQLIQ
+795 AKIPTEQLIQ

-972 ITNAV
+972 ITKAV

-1045 DTANSMIKLAAALGL
+1045 DTANSTIKLAAALGL

-1110 ALVVSIY
+1110 ALAVSIY

-1139 FGVVIA
+1139 FGVVIG

-1158 NANAG
+1158 KANAG

-1322 MIVFAVITSNV
+1322 MIVFAAIASNV

-1365 NWDQAI
+1365 NWDQAV
-1371 SGVRAFSLIMV
+1371 SGVRAFSLIMA
-1382 VFAGIAAQTQGAD
+1382 VFAVIATQTQGAD

-1454 AAGLLVFS
+1454 AAGLLAFS
-1462 VAIIAIAA
+1462 VAIIGIAA
-1470 ALTVLSSLDVGAM
+1470 ALAVLSLLDVGAM

-1571 DVANRANDVSSLG
+1571 DVANRANDVLSLG
-1584 NALVI
+1584 SALVV
-1589 LGIGLVAV
+1589 LSVGLVAV

-1633 KIIGEDFILGII
+1633 KIIGKDFILGII

-1695 NGIKDNIVNV
+1695 NSIKDNIVNV

-1713 EALQSGLQETTENG
+1713 KVLQSGLQETTENG

-1784 KSSNAKGQI
+1784 MSSNAKGQI

-2090 FTNQMTNVESAN
+2090 FTGQMTNVESAN

-2199 GIAENQHLAVDAAEE
+2199 GIAENQHLAVDAAEG

-2326 NNGVDNDRAS
+2326 NNGVDNDRVS

-2350 VRNSS
+2350 VRNGS

>member
-97 LLTSMSGINDASAGL
+97 LLTSISGINDASAGL

-190 ANASTASRVMYQLS
+190 ANASTASRVMSQLS
-204 QAYGSGV
+204 QAYGSSV
-211 IKLQDWKSVETA
+211 IKLQDWRSVESA

-331 GNKEEAAGFF
+331 GNKEEAARFF

-428 QMEILKEV
+428 QMETLKEV

-443 LKGVLSVIKAIL
+443 LKGGLSVIKAIL

-475 LQNVD
+475 LQ
-480 KLNAPMKEFFNMIKN
+480 
-495 SKPFQM
+495 
-501 FISILKD
+501 
-508 FASVLVVV
+508 VV

-526 LVQSKQFQQVLGIV
+526 LVQSKQLQQVLGIV

-551 LGVVVKAV
+551 LGVVAKTV
-559 DAIVVAFKKLES
+559 DAIVAAFKKLES

-612 PFAKLGTLISNL
+612 PFAKLGTLISNF
-624 PTVIGNIKTAIT
+624 PTGIGNIKTAIT

-685 GANNIFGVIAS
+685 EANNIFGVIAS

-721 YVAMMVK
+721 YVATMVK
-728 LIHSFTNLSNTINN
+728 LIHSLTP
-742 FTTGPVSAFT
+742 GPVSAFT

-767 YLTKPRWQDTLKS
+767 YLTKSRWQDKLKS

-795 SKIPTEQLIQ
+795 AKIPIEQLIQ

-909 LRIFAKTIAILAN
+909 LRTFAKTIVILAN

-942 WLAGLNTQQAITVI
+942 WLAGLNTQQAIIVI

-972 ITNAV
+972 ITKAV

-1045 DTANSMIKLAAALGL
+1045 DTANSTIKLAAALGL

-1096 MENVQTV
+1096 MEKVQTV

-1158 NANAG
+1158 KANAG
-1163 KIAAEMLI
+1163 KIAAEMLV
-1171 MTVAIRILGVVLT
+1171 MTVAIGILGVVLT

-1199 ALSTTLLA
+1199 ALSGTLLA

-1212 STMNT
+1212 SKMNT

-1311 ALKGAIAFGAI
+1311 ASKGAIAFGAI
-1322 MIVFAVITSNV
+1322 MIVFAEITSNV

-1365 NWDQAI
+1365 NWDQAV

-1382 VFAGIAAQTQGAD
+1382 VFAGIATHTQGAD

-1454 AAGLLVFS
+1454 AAGLLAFS

-1470 ALTVLSSLDVGAM
+1470 ALAVLSLLDVGAM

-1571 DVANRANDVSSLG
+1571 DVANRANDVSVLG

-1650 GISSIVQAAINVGQ
+1650 GISSIVQAAVNVGQ

-1695 NGIKDNIVNV
+1695 NSIKDNIVNV

-1713 EALQSGLQETTENG
+1713 KVLQSGLQETTENG

-1773 GLSSYVAKLLG
+1773 GLSSYIAKLLG
-1784 KSSNAKGQI
+1784 MSSYAKGQI

-1844 PESPDALSKSTDGL
+1844 PEPPDALSKSTDGL

-2035 LLGMSDIQLAEYDA
+2035 LLGMSDTQLAEYDA

-2090 FTNQMTNVESAN
+2090 FTGQMTNVESAN

-2126 PSTETAESAKFAAK
+2126 PSTETAASAKFAAQ
-2140 GFQNGLLGGDKVT
+2140 GFQNGLLGVGKAT

-2199 GIAENQHLAVDAAEE
+2199 GIAENQHLAVDAAEG
-2214 MASDVNDIVNDTE
+2214 MASDVNDIVEDTE
-2227 KNGSPS
+2227 QEGSPS
-2233 KVMWNMGDDVATGF
+2233 KVMWNFGDYVSTGF
-2247 GNGISDNAKLA
+2247 ANGISDNAKLA

>member
-13 RLDNSN
+13 QLDNSN

-97 LLTSMSGINDASAGL
+97 LLTSISGINDASAGL

-190 ANASTASRVMYQLS
+190 ANASTASRVMSQLS

-211 IKLQDWKSVETA
+211 IKLQDWRSVESA

-251 FRDSLQAGWL
+251 FRDSLHAGWL

-443 LKGVLSVIKAIL
+443 LKGGLSVIKAIL

-559 DAIVVAFKKLES
+559 DAIVVAFKKLKS

-696 GLKQFIAVAS
+696 GLKLFIAVAS

-721 YVAMMVK
+721 YVTMMVK
-728 LIHSFTNLSNTINN
+728 LIHSL
-742 FTTGPVSAFT
+742 TTGPVSAFT
-752 KLVNNAAIA
+752 KLVDNAAIA

-767 YLTKPRWQDTLKS
+767 YLTKSRWQDTLKS

-795 SKIPTEQLIQ
+795 AKIPTEQLIQ

-899 GASLIIFAFA
+899 GASLITFAYA
-909 LRIFAKTIAILAN
+909 LRIFAKTIVILAN

-1045 DTANSMIKLAAALGL
+1045 DTANSTIKLAAALGL

-1110 ALVVSIY
+1110 ALAVSIY

-1158 NANAG
+1158 KANAG

-1171 MTVAIRILGVVLT
+1171 MTVAIGILGVVLT

-1311 ALKGAIAFGAI
+1311 ASKGAIAFGAI
-1322 MIVFAVITSNV
+1322 MIVFAAIASNV

-1365 NWDQAI
+1365 NWDQAV
-1371 SGVRAFSLIMV
+1371 SGVLAFSLIMV

-1417 AILGAAPVMS
+1417 AILGAVDAAPVMS
-1427 SALAISLLIGVFGLV
+1427 SVLAISLLIGVFGLL

-1695 NGIKDNIVNV
+1695 NSIKDNIVNV

-1713 EALQSGLQETTENG
+1713 KVLQSGLQETTENG

-1750 AVGSALGIDFG
+1750 AIGSALGIDFG

-1784 KSSNAKGQI
+1784 MSSKAKGQI

-1816 PDYSN
+1816 SDYSN
-1821 WTDGYDLG
+1821 WPDMFDPG

-1844 PESPDALSKSTDGL
+1844 PEPPDALSKSTDGL

-2199 GIAENQHLAVDAAEE
+2199 GIAENQHLAVDAAEG
-2214 MASDVNDIVNDTE
+2214 MASDVNYIVKDTE

-2233 KVMWNMGDDVATGF
+2233 KVMWNFGDDVATGF

-2336 IAELLSTTKSILVA
+2336 IAELLSTTKSILGA
-2350 VRNSS
+2350 VINGS

>member
-13 RLDNSN
+13 QLDNSN

-97 LLTSMSGINDASAGL
+97 LLTSISGINDASAGL

-169 KDLTKLE
+169 KDLTKLD

-190 ANASTASRVMYQLS
+190 ANASTASRVMSQLS

-211 IKLQDWKSVETA
+211 IKLQDWRSVESA

-443 LKGVLSVIKAIL
+443 IKGGLSVIKAIL

-559 DAIVVAFKKLES
+559 DAIVVAFKKLKS

-696 GLKQFIAVAS
+696 GLKLFIAVAS

-721 YVAMMVK
+721 YVTMMVK
-728 LIHSFTNLSNTINN
+728 LIHSL
-742 FTTGPVSAFT
+742 TTGPVSAFT

-767 YLTKPRWQDTLKS
+767 YLTKSRWQDTLKS

-795 SKIPTEQLIQ
+795 AKIPTEQLIQ

-899 GASLIIFAFA
+899 GASLIIFAYA
-909 LRIFAKTIAILAN
+909 LRTFAKTIVILAN

-1045 DTANSMIKLAAALGL
+1045 DTANSTIKLAAALGL

-1110 ALVVSIY
+1110 ALAVSIY

-1124 ALGALISLLPTIAIG
+1124 ALGALISLFPTIAIG

-1158 NANAG
+1158 KANAG

-1305 KTNWKE
+1305 KINWKE
-1311 ALKGAIAFGAI
+1311 ASKGAIAFGAI
-1322 MIVFAVITSNV
+1322 MIVFAAITSNV

-1365 NWDQAI
+1365 NWDQAV
-1371 SGVRAFSLIMV
+1371 SGVLAFSLIMV

-1417 AILGAAPVMS
+1417 AILGAVDAVSVMS
-1427 SALAISLLIGVFGLV
+1427 SALAISLLIVVFGVL

-1483 WGAIGAIAA
+1483 WGAIGAIAV

-1695 NGIKDNIVNV
+1695 NSIKDNIVNV

-1713 EALQSGLQETTENG
+1713 KVLQSGLQETTENG

-1750 AVGSALGIDFG
+1750 AIGSALGIDFG

-1784 KSSNAKGQI
+1784 MSSKAKGQI

-1816 PDYSN
+1816 SDYSN
-1821 WTDGYDLG
+1821 WPDMFDPG

-1844 PESPDALSKSTDGL
+1844 PEPPDALSKSTDGL

-2115 DSFNKAMGVAS
+2115 GSFNKAMGVAS

-2199 GIAENQHLAVDAAEE
+2199 GIAENQHLAVDAAEG
-2214 MASDVNDIVNDTE
+2214 MASDVNYIVKDTE

-2233 KVMWNMGDDVATGF
+2233 KVMWNFGDDVATGF

-2336 IAELLSTTKSILVA
+2336 IAELLSTTKSILGA
-2350 VRNSS
+2350 VINGS